1 MKNSKNFNIFIL
13 WSVVIFMILIM
24 IFPGSIVLGEETKS
38 VQNDGAVEITSTT
51 FESNTVAKDISNNL
65 RIDYKILN
73 KDKLKD
79 GDKIVISLPDIFKDI
94 EPKCPD
100 QHFKDFDVK
109 DGVVTLTFNENVEK
123 AVTGYMIIRFV
134 GNSNIRKGISYPVSI
149 DLNGKPSTI
158 YITGEEYSHPS
169 SGRQYPLMYKTAD
182 LPMAATDKEQGREY
196 YGEIVDR
203 NKPIKYFVEIN
214 LGDGSDPNT
223 RSYLRNAQFVD
234 NIPKGMALDVNSIK
248 IIKGNYFEKNNKDN
262 YDWLPKDV
270 TRDFLERNDGIIANT
285 KHLEINFGDI
295 RYERYTVIYETRI
308 TSTESGYLNDAKLYY
323 DDDKELPS
331 KHYSKLSKDAG
342 ALNVYKYVDKTKV
355 KNNPNDQKIKY
366 DIKFDSYGYFFKNTL
381 NIIDK
386 LDPRLSDI
394 KITSTD
400 QFITDFNENT
410 KELVIKN
417 SNGDIDAKKP
427 AYITI
432 EASMKNVSPGDE
444 VKNIAYINGNP
455 TNEVSTKKNPL
466 VEIIKVSK
474 DDAESNLLEG
484 AVFKLTTKGGKA
496 VKDVY
501 NQYIKTFTSSSEGP
515 IKFELPNGDYKLEE
529 IKAPKGYKLDKT
541 TIGFTV
547 NDESKIVKLIVK
559 DEPLPTSCNLVINKI
574 NEKGV
579 PILGARFKF
588 FKEESPKKPIK
599 FAYNKNSK
607 VYELDQMGDGKLT
620 PSKND
625 ASFKINNLPYGKYI
639 LKEVQAPKGYKLSE
653 DIYITLDYKK
663 SFYKIGK
670 EGEEIILN
678 KNTETNTYDISVK
691 NIPRIILPETGG
703 SGTFKFSFIGI
714 TLLAGVLSLLV
725 TTEFILRE
733 RKN

>member
-1 MKNSKNFNIFIL
+1 MKNSKNFNIFTL
-13 WSVVIFMILIM
+13 WSVVISMIVIM
-24 IFPGSIVLGEETKS
+24 IFPGSIVLGEESKS

-51 FESNTVAKDISNNL
+51 FESNTVAKGISNNL

-134 GNSNIRKGISYPVSI
+134 GNSNIRKGVSYPVSI
-149 DLNGKPSTI
+149 DLNGKPSTV
-158 YITGEEYSHPS
+158 YITGEEYSNSS
-169 SGRQYPLMYKTAD
+169 SGGQYPLMYKTAD
-182 LPMAATDKEQGREY
+182 LPTAATDKEQGREY

-214 LGDGSDPNT
+214 LGDGVNPNT
-223 RSYLRNAQFVD
+223 RSYLSNADFFD
-234 NIPKGMALDVNSIK
+234 NIPKGMALDVNSIC
-248 IIKGNYFEKNNKDN
+248 IKRMGY
-262 YDWLPKDV
+262 YDERSSDV
-270 TRDFLERNDGIIANT
+270 TKDFWESNRIKADT

-323 DDDKELPS
+323 DDKELPS

-355 KNNPNDQKIKY
+355 KNNLNDQKIKY
-366 DIKFDSYGYFFKNTL
+366 DIKFDSYGYFFKDTL

-394 KITSTD
+394 KITATD
-400 QFITDFNENT
+400 QFITDFDENT

-432 EASMKNVSPGDE
+432 EASMKNVGPGE
-444 VKNIAYINGNP
+444 VVKNIAYVNGNP
-455 TNEVSTKKNPL
+455 TNEVSTRKNPI

-474 DDAESNLLEG
+474 DDVESNLLEG
-484 AVFKLTTKGGKA
+484 AIFKLTTKDGKT

-501 NQYIKTFTSSSEGP
+501 NKGVKTFTTSSEGS
-515 IKFELPNGDYKLEE
+515 IRFELPNGDYKLEE
-529 IKAPKGYKLDKT
+529 IKAPNGYKLDQT
-541 TIGFTV
+541 PIEFTV
-547 NDESKIVKLIVK
+547 NDESKIVKVVAK
-559 DEPLPTSCNLVINKI
+559 DDPLPTTCNLVINKI
-574 NEKGV
+574 NEKEI
-579 PILGARFKF
+579 PILGAKFKLF
-588 FKEESPKKPIK
+588 EESNPKKVLK
-599 FAYNKNSK
+599 FSSQKNN
-607 VYELDQMGDGKLT
+607 YELNQNGVGKLT
-620 PSKND
+620 PSGKN
-625 ASFKINNLPYGKYI
+625 ASFKINNLPYGNYI
-639 LKEVQAPKGYKLSE
+639 LKEVQAPKGYKLSD
-653 DIYITLDYKK
+653 DIYITLGFEE
-663 SFYKIGK
+663 SFYRVGK
-670 EGEEIILN
+670 QGEKIILN
-678 KNTETNTYDISVK
+678 KNTETNTYNISVE
-691 NIPRIILPETGG
+691 NVPRIILPETGG
-703 SGTFKFSFIGI
+703 SGASKFSFIGI
-714 TLLAGVLSLLV
+714 ILLAGVLSIV
-725 TTEFILRE
+725 STTKFVLKERE
-733 RKN
+733 N

>member
-1 MKNSKNFNIFIL
+1 MKNSKNFNIFTL
-13 WSVVIFMILIM
+13 WSVVISMIVIM
-24 IFPGSIVLGEETKS
+24 IFPGSIVLGKESKS

-134 GNSNIRKGISYPVSI
+134 GNSNIRKGVSYPVSI
-149 DLNGKPSTI
+149 DLNGKPSTV

-169 SGRQYPLMYKTAD
+169 SGGQYPLMYKTAD
-182 LPMAATDKEQGREY
+182 LPTAATDKEQGREY

-214 LGDGSDPNT
+214 LGDGVNPNT
-223 RSYLRNAQFVD
+223 RSYLSNADFFD
-234 NIPKGMALDVNSIK
+234 NIPKGMALDVNSIC
-248 IIKGNYFEKNNKDN
+248 IKRMGY
-262 YDWLPKDV
+262 YDERSSDV
-270 TRDFLERNDGIIANT
+270 TKDFWESNRIKADT

-331 KHYSKLSKDAG
+331 KHYSKLSKDSG

-366 DIKFDSYGYFFKNTL
+366 DIKFDSYGYFFKDTL

-394 KITSTD
+394 KITATD

-432 EASMKNVSPGDE
+432 EASMKNVGPGE
-444 VKNIAYINGNP
+444 VVKNIAYVNGNP
-455 TNEVSTKKNPL
+455 TNEVSTRKNPI
-466 VEIIKVSK
+466 VEFILSAEY
-474 DDAESNLLEG
+474 DDPSLLEG
-484 AVFKLTTKGGKA
+484 AVFKLTTKEGET
-496 VKDVY
+496 VRDIY
-501 NQYIKTFTSSSEGP
+501 NEEIKTFTFKNGDP
-515 IKFELPNGDYKLEE
+515 LRFELPDGVYNLEQ
-529 IKAPKGYKLDKT
+529 IKAPEGYELNKTPIQFIVNEDSKVVKVPWEGNPIKT
-541 TIGFTV
+541 TV
-547 NDESKIVKLIVK
+547 NLAIH
-559 DEPLPTSCNLVINKI
+559 KI

-579 PILGARFKF
+579 PILGANFKL

-599 FAYNKNSK
+599 FAYNKNLK
-607 VYELDQMGDGKLT
+607 VYELDPMGGGKLI
-620 PSKND
+620 PSKD
-625 ASFKINNLPYGKYI
+625 GASFKINNLPYGKYI
-639 LKEVQAPKGYKLSE
+639 LKEVKAPKGYKLSD
-653 DIYITLDYKK
+653 DIYITLGFEE
-663 SFYKIGK
+663 SFYRVGK
-670 EGEEIILN
+670 QGEKIILN
-678 KNTETNTYDISVK
+678 KNTETNTYDISVE
-691 NIPRIILPETGG
+691 NVPRIILPETGG
-703 SGTFKFSFIGI
+703 SGTSKFSFIGI
-714 TLLAGVLSLLV
+714 TLLAAVLSLV
-725 TTEFILRE
+725 STTEFVLKERE
-733 RKN
+733 N

>member
-1 MKNSKNFNIFIL
+1 MKNSKNFNIFTL
-13 WSVVIFMILIM
+13 WSVVISMIVIM

-134 GNSNIRKGISYPVSI
+134 GNSNIRKGVSYPVSI
-149 DLNGKPSTI
+149 DLNGKPSTV

-169 SGRQYPLMYKTAD
+169 SGGQYPLMYKTAD
-182 LPMAATDKEQGREY
+182 LPTAATDKEQGREY

-214 LGDGSDPNT
+214 LGDGVNPNT
-223 RSYLRNAQFVD
+223 RSYLSNADFFD
-234 NIPKGMALDVNSIK
+234 NIPKGMALDVNSIC
-248 IIKGNYFEKNNKDN
+248 IKRMGYYDERSSDFTKDFWESN
-262 YDWLPKDV
+262 RIKAD
-270 TRDFLERNDGIIANT
+270 T

-366 DIKFDSYGYFFKNTL
+366 DIKFDSYGYFFKDTL

-394 KITSTD
+394 KITATD
-400 QFITDFNENT
+400 QFITDFDENT

-432 EASMKNVSPGDE
+432 EASMKNVGPGE
-444 VKNIAYINGNP
+444 IVKNIAYVNGNP
-455 TNEVSTKKNPL
+455 TNEVSTRKNPIVKFVL
-466 VEIIKVSK
+466 SAEY
-474 DDAESNLLEG
+474 DDPSLIEG
-484 AVFKLTTKGGKA
+484 AVFKLTTKEGET
-496 VKDVY
+496 VRDIY
-501 NQYIKTFTSSSEGP
+501 NEEIKTFTFKDGDTLS
-515 IKFELPNGDYKLEE
+515 FELPDGVYNLEQ
-529 IKAPKGYKLDKT
+529 IKAPEGYELNKTPIQFIVNEDSKVVKVPWEGNPIKT
-541 TIGFTV
+541 TV
-547 NDESKIVKLIVK
+547 NLEIH
-559 DEPLPTSCNLVINKI
+559 KI
-574 NEKGV
+574 NEKGL
-579 PILGARFKF
+579 PILGANFKL

-599 FAYNKNSK
+599 FAYNKNFK
-607 VYELDQMGDGKLT
+607 VYELDSMGGGKLI
-620 PSKND
+620 PSKD
-625 ASFKINNLPYGKYI
+625 GASFKINNLPYGKYI
-639 LKEVQAPKGYKLSE
+639 LKEVKAPKGYKLSD
-653 DIYITLDYKK
+653 DIYITLDSEE
-663 SFYKIGK
+663 SFYRVGK
-670 EGEEIILN
+670 QGKKIILN
-678 KNTETNTYDISVK
+678 KNTETNTYDISVE
-691 NIPRIILPETGG
+691 NVPRIILPETGG
-703 SGTFKFSFIGI
+703 SGTSKFSFIGI
-714 TLLAGVLSLLV
+714 TLLAGVLSLV
-725 TTEFILRE
+725 STTEFVLKERE
-733 RKN
+733 N

>member
-1 MKNSKNFNIFIL
+1 MKNSKNFNIFTL
-13 WSVVIFMILIM
+13 WSVVISMIVIM
-24 IFPGSIVLGEETKS
+24 IFPGSIVLGEELKS

-134 GNSNIRKGISYPVSI
+134 GNSNIRKGVSYPVSI
-149 DLNGKPSTI
+149 DLNGKPSTV

-169 SGRQYPLMYKTAD
+169 SGGQYPLMYKTTD
-182 LPMAATDKEQGREY
+182 LPTAATDKEQGREY

-214 LGDGSDPNT
+214 LGDGVNPNT
-223 RSYLRNAQFVD
+223 RSYLSNADFFD
-234 NIPKGMALDVNSIK
+234 NIPKGMALDVNSIS
-248 IIKGNYFEKNNKDN
+248 IKRMGY
-262 YDWLPKDV
+262 YDERSSDV
-270 TRDFLERNDGIIANT
+270 TKDFWESNRIKADT

-355 KNNPNDQKIKY
+355 KNNPSDQKIKY
-366 DIKFDSYGYFFKNTL
+366 DIKFDSYGYFFKDTL

-394 KITSTD
+394 KITATD
-400 QFITDFNENT
+400 QFITDFDENT

-432 EASMKNVSPGDE
+432 EASMKNVGPGE
-444 VKNIAYINGNP
+444 VVKNIAYVNGNP
-455 TNEVSTKKNPL
+455 TNEVSTRKNPI
-466 VEIIKVSK
+466 VEFILSAEY
-474 DDAESNLLEG
+474 DDPSLLEG
-484 AVFKLTTKGGKA
+484 AVFKLTTKEGET
-496 VKDVY
+496 VRDIY
-501 NQYIKTFTSSSEGP
+501 NEEIKTFTFKNGEP
-515 IKFELPNGDYKLEE
+515 LRFELPDGVYNLEQ
-529 IKAPKGYKLDKT
+529 IKAPDGYELNKTPIQFIVNEDSKVVKVPWEGNPIKT
-541 TIGFTV
+541 TV
-547 NDESKIVKLIVK
+547 NLAIH
-559 DEPLPTSCNLVINKI
+559 KI
-574 NEKGV
+574 NEKGL
-579 PILGARFKF
+579 PILGANFKL

-599 FAYNKNSK
+599 FAYNKNLK
-607 VYELDQMGDGKLT
+607 VYELDPMGGGKLI
-620 PSKND
+620 PSKD
-625 ASFKINNLPYGKYI
+625 GASFKINNLPYGKYI
-639 LKEVQAPKGYKLSE
+639 LKEVKAPKGYKLSD
-653 DIYITLDYKK
+653 DIYITLDFEE
-663 SFYKIGK
+663 SFYRVGK
-670 EGEEIILN
+670 EGKKIILN
-678 KNTETNTYDISVK
+678 KNTETNTYDISVE
-691 NIPRIILPETGG
+691 NVPRIILPETGG
-703 SGTFKFSFIGI
+703 SGTSKFSFIGI
-714 TLLAGVLSLLV
+714 TLLAAVLSLV
-725 TTEFILRE
+725 STTEFVLKERE
-733 RKN
+733 N

>member
-1 MKNSKNFNIFIL
+1 MKNSKNFNIFTL
-13 WSVVIFMILIM
+13 WSVVISMIVIM
-24 IFPGSIVLGEETKS
+24 IFPGSIVLGEESKS

-134 GNSNIRKGISYPVSI
+134 GNSNIRKGVSYPVSI
-149 DLNGKPSTI
+149 DLNGKPSTV

-169 SGRQYPLMYKTAD
+169 SGGQYPLMYKTAD
-182 LPMAATDKEQGREY
+182 LPTAATDKEQGREY

-214 LGDGSDPNT
+214 LGDGVNPNT
-223 RSYLRNAQFVD
+223 RSYLSNADFFD
-234 NIPKGMALDVNSIK
+234 NIPKGMALDVNSIC
-248 IIKGNYFEKNNKDN
+248 IKRMGY
-262 YDWLPKDV
+262 YDERSSDV
-270 TRDFLERNDGIIANT
+270 TKDFWESNRIKADT

-323 DDDKELPS
+323 DDKELPS

-355 KNNPNDQKIKY
+355 KNNLNDQKIKY
-366 DIKFDSYGYFFKNTL
+366 DIKFDSYGYFFKDTL

-394 KITSTD
+394 KITATD
-400 QFITDFNENT
+400 QFITDFDENT

-432 EASMKNVSPGDE
+432 EASMKNVGPGE
-444 VKNIAYINGNP
+444 VVKNIAYVNGNP
-455 TNEVSTKKNPL
+455 TNEVSTKKNPI
-466 VEIIKVSK
+466 VEFILSAEY
-474 DDAESNLLEG
+474 DDPSLLEG
-484 AVFKLTTKGGKA
+484 AVFKLTTKEGET
-496 VKDVY
+496 VRDIY
-501 NQYIKTFTSSSEGP
+501 NEEIKTFTFKNGEP
-515 IKFELPNGDYKLEE
+515 LRFELPDGVYNLEQ
-529 IKAPKGYKLDKT
+529 IKAPDGYELNKTPIQFIVNEDSKVVKVPWEGNPIKT
-541 TIGFTV
+541 TV
-547 NDESKIVKLIVK
+547 NLAIH
-559 DEPLPTSCNLVINKI
+559 KI
-574 NEKGV
+574 NEKGL
-579 PILGARFKF
+579 PILGANFKL

-599 FAYNKNSK
+599 FAYNKNLK
-607 VYELDQMGDGKLT
+607 VYELDPMGGGKLI
-620 PSKND
+620 PSRD
-625 ASFKINNLPYGKYI
+625 GASFKINNLPYGKYI
-639 LKEVQAPKGYKLSE
+639 LKEVKAPKGYKLSD
-653 DIYITLDYKK
+653 DIYITLDSEE
-663 SFYKIGK
+663 SFYRVGK
-670 EGEEIILN
+670 QGKKIILN
-678 KNTETNTYDISVK
+678 KNTETNTYDISVE
-691 NIPRIILPETGG
+691 NVPRIILPETGG
-703 SGTFKFSFIGI
+703 SGTSKFSFIGI
-714 TLLAGVLSLLV
+714 TLLAGVLSLV
-725 TTEFILRE
+725 STTEFVLKERE
-733 RKN
+733 N

>member
-1 MKNSKNFNIFIL
+1 MKNGKNFNIFTL
-13 WSVVIFMILIM
+13 WSVVISMIVIM
-24 IFPGSIVLGEETKS
+24 IFPGSIVLGKESKS

-134 GNSNIRKGISYPVSI
+134 GNSNIRKGVSYPVSI
-149 DLNGKPSTI
+149 DLNGKPSTV

-169 SGRQYPLMYKTAD
+169 SGGQYPLMYKTAD
-182 LPMAATDKEQGREY
+182 LPTTATDKEQGREY

-214 LGDGSDPNT
+214 LGDGVNPNT
-223 RSYLRNAQFVD
+223 RSYLSNADFFD
-234 NIPKGMALDVNSIK
+234 NIPKGMALDVNSIC
-248 IIKGNYFEKNNKDN
+248 IKRMGYHDEISS
-262 YDWLPKDV
+262 DV
-270 TRDFLERNDGIIANT
+270 TKDFWESNRIKADT

-323 DDDKELPS
+323 DDDKELLS

-366 DIKFDSYGYFFKNTL
+366 DIKFDSYGYFFKDTL

-394 KITSTD
+394 KITATD
-400 QFITDFNENT
+400 QFITDFDENT

-417 SNGDIDAKKP
+417 SNGDIAAKKP

-432 EASMKNVSPGDE
+432 EASMKNVGPGE
-444 VKNIAYINGNP
+444 VVKNIAYVNGNP
-455 TNEVSTKKNPL
+455 TNEVSTKKNPI
-466 VEIIKVSK
+466 VEFILSAEY
-474 DDAESNLLEG
+474 DDPSLLEG
-484 AVFKLTTKGGKA
+484 AVFKLTTKEGET
-496 VKDVY
+496 VRDIY
-501 NQYIKTFTSSSEGP
+501 NEEIKTFTFKDGEP
-515 IKFELPNGDYKLEE
+515 LRFELPDGVYNLEQ
-529 IKAPKGYKLDKT
+529 IKAPDGYELNKTPIQFIVNEDSKVVKVPLEGNPIKT
-541 TIGFTV
+541 TV
-547 NDESKIVKLIVK
+547 NLAIH
-559 DEPLPTSCNLVINKI
+559 KI
-574 NEKGV
+574 NEKGL
-579 PILGARFKF
+579 PILGANFKL

-599 FAYNKNSK
+599 FAYNKNLK
-607 VYELDQMGDGKLT
+607 VYELDPMGGGKLI
-620 PSKND
+620 PSKD
-625 ASFKINNLPYGKYI
+625 GASFKINNLPYGKYI
-639 LKEVQAPKGYKLSE
+639 LKEVKAPKGYKLSD
-653 DIYITLDYKK
+653 DIYITLGFEE
-663 SFYKIGK
+663 SFYRVGK
-670 EGEEIILN
+670 RGKKIILN
-678 KNTETNTYDISVK
+678 KNTETNTYDISVE
-691 NIPRIILPETGG
+691 NVPRIILPETGG
-703 SGTFKFSFIGI
+703 SGTSKFSFIGI
-714 TLLAGVLSLLV
+714 TLLACVLSLV
-725 TTEFILRE
+725 STTEFVLKERE
-733 RKN
+733 N

>member
-1 MKNSKNFNIFIL
+1 MKNSKNFNIFTL
-13 WSVVIFMILIM
+13 WSVVISMILIM
-24 IFPGSIVLGEETKS
+24 ISPGSIVLGEEAKS

-134 GNSNIRKGISYPVSI
+134 GNSNIRKGVSYPVSI
-149 DLNGKPSTI
+149 DLNGKPSTV

-169 SGRQYPLMYKTAD
+169 SGGQYPLMYKTAD
-182 LPMAATDKEQGREY
+182 LPTAATDKEQGREY

-214 LGDGSDPNT
+214 LGDGVNPNT
-223 RSYLRNAQFVD
+223 RSYLSNADFFD
-234 NIPKGMALDVNSIK
+234 NIPKGMALDVNSIC
-248 IIKGNYFEKNNKDN
+248 IKRMGY
-262 YDWLPKDV
+262 YDERSSDV
-270 TRDFLERNDGIIANT
+270 TKDFWESNRIKADT

-366 DIKFDSYGYFFKNTL
+366 DIKFDSYGYFFKDTL

-394 KITSTD
+394 KITATD

-432 EASMKNVSPGDE
+432 EASMKNVGPGE
-444 VKNIAYINGNP
+444 VVKNIAYVNGNP
-455 TNEVSTKKNPL
+455 TNEVSTRKNPI
-466 VEIIKVSK
+466 VEFILSAEY
-474 DDAESNLLEG
+474 DDPSLLEG
-484 AVFKLTTKGGKA
+484 AVFKLTTKEGET
-496 VKDVY
+496 VRDIY
-501 NQYIKTFTSSSEGP
+501 NEEIKTFTFKNGDP
-515 IKFELPNGDYKLEE
+515 LRFELPDGVYNLEQ
-529 IKAPKGYKLDKT
+529 IKAPEGYELNKTPIQFIVNEDSKVVKVPWEGNPIKT
-541 TIGFTV
+541 TV
-547 NDESKIVKLIVK
+547 NLAIH
-559 DEPLPTSCNLVINKI
+559 KI

-579 PILGARFKF
+579 PILGANFKL

-599 FAYNKNSK
+599 FAYNKNLK
-607 VYELDQMGDGKLT
+607 VYELDPMGGGKLI
-620 PSKND
+620 PSKD
-625 ASFKINNLPYGKYI
+625 GASFKINNLPYGKYI
-639 LKEVQAPKGYKLSE
+639 LKEVKAPKGYKLSD
-653 DIYITLDYKK
+653 DIYITLDFEE
-663 SFYKIGK
+663 SFYRVGK
-670 EGEEIILN
+670 EGKKIILN
-678 KNTETNTYDISVK
+678 KNTETNTYDILVE
-691 NIPRIILPETGG
+691 NVPRIILPETGG
-703 SGTFKFSFIGI
+703 SGTSKFSFIGI
-714 TLLAGVLSLLV
+714 TLLAGVLSLV
-725 TTEFILRE
+725 STTEFVLKERE
-733 RKN
+733 N

>member
-1 MKNSKNFNIFIL
+1 MKNSKNFNIFTL
-13 WSVVIFMILIM
+13 WSVVISMILIM
-24 IFPGSIVLGEETKS
+24 ISPGIIVLGEETKS

-134 GNSNIRKGISYPVSI
+134 GNSNIRKGVSYPVSI
-149 DLNGKPSTI
+149 DLNGKPSTV
-158 YITGEEYSHPS
+158 YITGEEYSNSS
-169 SGRQYPLMYKTAD
+169 SGGQYPLMYKTAD
-182 LPMAATDKEQGREY
+182 LPTAATDKEQGREY

-214 LGDGSDPNT
+214 LGDGVNPNT
-223 RSYLRNAQFVD
+223 RSYLSNADFFD
-234 NIPKGMALDVNSIK
+234 NIPKGMALDVNSIC
-248 IIKGNYFEKNNKDN
+248 IKRMGYHDERSSDITKDFWESN
-262 YDWLPKDV
+262 RIKAD
-270 TRDFLERNDGIIANT
+270 T

-355 KNNPNDQKIKY
+355 TNNPNDQKIKY
-366 DIKFDSYGYFFKNTL
+366 DIKFDSYGYFFKDTL

-394 KITSTD
+394 KITATD
-400 QFITDFNENT
+400 QFITDFYENT

-432 EASMKNVSPGDE
+432 EASMKNVGPGE
-444 VKNIAYINGNP
+444 VVKNIAYVNGNP
-455 TNEVSTKKNPL
+455 TNEVSTRKNPIVKFVL
-466 VEIIKVSK
+466 SAEY
-474 DDAESNLLEG
+474 DDPSLIEG
-484 AVFKLTTKGGKA
+484 AVFKLTTKEGET
-496 VKDVY
+496 VRDIY
-501 NQYIKTFTSSSEGP
+501 NEEIKTFTFKNGEPVS
-515 IKFELPNGDYKLEE
+515 FELPDGVYNLEQ
-529 IKAPKGYKLDKT
+529 IKAPEGYELNKTPIQFIVNEGSKVVKVPWEGNPIKT
-541 TIGFTV
+541 TV
-547 NDESKIVKLIVK
+547 NLAIH
-559 DEPLPTSCNLVINKI
+559 KI
-574 NEKGV
+574 NEKGL
-579 PILGARFKF
+579 PILGANFKL

-599 FAYNKNSK
+599 FAYNKNFK
-607 VYELDQMGDGKLT
+607 VYELDPMGGGKLI
-620 PSKND
+620 PSKD
-625 ASFKINNLPYGKYI
+625 GASFKINNLPYGKYI
-639 LKEVQAPKGYKLSE
+639 LKEVKAPKGYKLSD
-653 DIYITLDYKK
+653 DIYITLDFEE
-663 SFYKIGK
+663 SFYRVGK
-670 EGEEIILN
+670 QGEKIILN
-678 KNTETNTYDISVK
+678 KNTETNTYDISVE
-691 NIPRIILPETGG
+691 NVPRIILPETGG
-703 SGTFKFSFIGI
+703 SGTSKFSFIGI
-714 TLLAGVLSLLV
+714 TLLAAVLSLV
-725 TTEFILRE
+725 STTEFVLKERE
-733 RKN
+733 N

>member
-1 MKNSKNFNIFIL
+1 MKNSKNFNIFTL
-13 WSVVIFMILIM
+13 WSVVISMILIM
-24 IFPGSIVLGEETKS
+24 ISPGSIVLGEEAKS

-134 GNSNIRKGISYPVSI
+134 GNSNIRKGVSYPVSI
-149 DLNGKPSTI
+149 DLNGKPSTV

-169 SGRQYPLMYKTAD
+169 SGGQYPLMYKTAD
-182 LPMAATDKEQGREY
+182 LPTAATDKEQGREY

-214 LGDGSDPNT
+214 LGDGVNPNT
-223 RSYLRNAQFVD
+223 RSYLSNADFFD
-234 NIPKGMALDVNSIK
+234 NIPKGMALDVNSIC
-248 IIKGNYFEKNNKDN
+248 IKRMGY
-262 YDWLPKDV
+262 YDERSSDV
-270 TRDFLERNDGIIANT
+270 TKDFWESNRIKADT

-366 DIKFDSYGYFFKNTL
+366 DIKFDSYGYFFKDTL

-386 LDPRLSDI
+386 LDPRLSNI
-394 KITSTD
+394 KITATD
-400 QFITDFNENT
+400 QFITDFDENT

-432 EASMKNVSPGDE
+432 EASMKNVGPGE
-444 VKNIAYINGNP
+444 VVKNIAYVNGNP
-455 TNEVSTKKNPL
+455 TNEVSTKKNPI
-466 VEIIKVSK
+466 VEFILSAEY
-474 DDAESNLLEG
+474 DDPSLLEG
-484 AVFKLTTKGGKA
+484 AVFKLTTKEGET
-496 VKDVY
+496 VRDIY
-501 NQYIKTFTSSSEGP
+501 NEEIKTFTFKNGEP
-515 IKFELPNGDYKLEE
+515 LRFELPDGVYNLEQ
-529 IKAPKGYKLDKT
+529 IKAPDGYELNKTPIQFIVNEDSKVVKVPWEGNPIKT
-541 TIGFTV
+541 TV
-547 NDESKIVKLIVK
+547 NLAIH
-559 DEPLPTSCNLVINKI
+559 KI

-579 PILGARFKF
+579 PILGANFKL
-588 FKEESPKKPIK
+588 FKEENPKKPIK
-599 FAYNKNSK
+599 FAYNKNLK
-607 VYELDQMGDGKLT
+607 VYELDPMGGGKLI
-620 PSKND
+620 PSKD
-625 ASFKINNLPYGKYI
+625 GASFKINNLPYGKYI
-639 LKEVQAPKGYKLSE
+639 LKEVKAPKGYKLSD
-653 DIYITLDYKK
+653 DIYITLDFEE
-663 SFYKIGK
+663 SFYRVGK
-670 EGEEIILN
+670 QGEKIILN
-678 KNTETNTYDISVK
+678 KNTETNTYDISVE
-691 NIPRIILPETGG
+691 NFPRIILPETGG
-703 SGTFKFSFIGI
+703 SGTSKFSFIGI
-714 TLLAGVLSLLV
+714 TLLAGVLSLV
-725 TTEFILRE
+725 STTEFVLKERE
-733 RKN
+733 N

>member
-1 MKNSKNFNIFIL
+1 MKNSKNFNIFTL
-13 WSVVIFMILIM
+13 WSVVISMIVIM
-24 IFPGSIVLGEETKS
+24 IFPGSIVLGEESKS

-94 EPKCPD
+94 EPKCHD

-134 GNSNIRKGISYPVSI
+134 GNSNIRKGVSYPVSI
-149 DLNGKPSTI
+149 DLNGKPSTV
-158 YITGEEYSHPS
+158 YITGEEYSNSS
-169 SGRQYPLMYKTAD
+169 SGGQYPLMYKTAD
-182 LPMAATDKEQGREY
+182 LPTAATDKEQGREY

-214 LGDGSDPNT
+214 LGDGVNPNT
-223 RSYLRNAQFVD
+223 RSYLSNADFFD
-234 NIPKGMALDVNSIK
+234 NIPKGMALDVNSIC
-248 IIKGNYFEKNNKDN
+248 IKRMGYHDERSSDITKDFWESN
-262 YDWLPKDV
+262 RIKAD
-270 TRDFLERNDGIIANT
+270 T

-355 KNNPNDQKIKY
+355 TNNPNDQKIKY
-366 DIKFDSYGYFFKNTL
+366 DIKFDSYGYFFKDTL

-394 KITSTD
+394 KITATD
-400 QFITDFNENT
+400 QFITDFYENT

-432 EASMKNVSPGDE
+432 EASMKNVGPGE
-444 VKNIAYINGNP
+444 VVKNIAYVNGNP
-455 TNEVSTKKNPL
+455 TNEVSTRKNPI
-466 VEIIKVSK
+466 VEFILS
-474 DDAESNLLEG
+474 AEYYDPSLLEG
-484 AVFKLTTKGGKA
+484 AVFKLTTKEGET
-496 VKDVY
+496 VRDIY
-501 NQYIKTFTSSSEGP
+501 NEEIKTFTFKNGEP
-515 IKFELPNGDYKLEE
+515 LRFELPDGVYNLEQ
-529 IKAPKGYKLDKT
+529 IKAPEGYELNKTPIQFIVNEDSKVVKVPWEGNPIKT
-541 TIGFTV
+541 TV
-547 NDESKIVKLIVK
+547 NLAIH
-559 DEPLPTSCNLVINKI
+559 KI
-574 NEKGV
+574 NEKGL
-579 PILGARFKF
+579 PILGANFKL

-599 FAYNKNSK
+599 FAYNKNFK
-607 VYELDQMGDGKLT
+607 VYELDPMGGGKLI
-620 PSKND
+620 PSKD
-625 ASFKINNLPYGKYI
+625 GASFKINNLPYGKYI
-639 LKEVQAPKGYKLSE
+639 LKEVKAPKGYKLSD
-653 DIYITLDYKK
+653 DIYITLDFEE
-663 SFYKIGK
+663 SFYRVGK
-670 EGEEIILN
+670 QGEKIILN
-678 KNTETNTYDISVK
+678 KNTETNTYDISVE
-691 NIPRIILPETGG
+691 NVPRIILPETGG
-703 SGTFKFSFIGI
+703 SGTSKFSFIGI
-714 TLLAGVLSLLV
+714 TLLAAVLSLV
-725 TTEFILRE
+725 STTEFVLKERE
-733 RKN
+733 N

>member
-1 MKNSKNFNIFIL
+1 MKNSKNFNIFTL
-13 WSVVIFMILIM
+13 WSVVISMILIM
-24 IFPGSIVLGEETKS
+24 ISPGSIVLGEETKS

-134 GNSNIRKGISYPVSI
+134 GNSNIRKGVSYPVSI
-149 DLNGKPSTI
+149 DLNGKPSTV

-169 SGRQYPLMYKTAD
+169 SGGQYPLMYKTAD
-182 LPMAATDKEQGREY
+182 LPTAATDKEQGREY

-214 LGDGSDPNT
+214 LGDGVNPNT
-223 RSYLRNAQFVD
+223 RSYLSNADFFD
-234 NIPKGMALDVNSIK
+234 NIPKGMALDVNSIC
-248 IIKGNYFEKNNKDN
+248 IKRMGY
-262 YDWLPKDV
+262 YDERSSDV
-270 TRDFLERNDGIIANT
+270 TKDFWESNRIKADT

-366 DIKFDSYGYFFKNTL
+366 DIKFDSYGYFFKDTL

-394 KITSTD
+394 KITATD
-400 QFITDFNENT
+400 QFITDFDENT

-432 EASMKNVSPGDE
+432 EASMKNVGPGE
-444 VKNIAYINGNP
+444 VVKNIAYVNGNP
-455 TNEVSTKKNPL
+455 TNEVSTRKNPI
-466 VEIIKVSK
+466 VEFILSAEY
-474 DDAESNLLEG
+474 DDPSLLEG
-484 AVFKLTTKGGKA
+484 AVFKLTTKEGET
-496 VKDVY
+496 VRDIY
-501 NQYIKTFTSSSEGP
+501 NEEIKTFTFKNGDP
-515 IKFELPNGDYKLEE
+515 LRFELPDGVYNLEQ
-529 IKAPKGYKLDKT
+529 IKAPEGYELNKTPIQFIVNEDSKVVKVPWEGNPIKT
-541 TIGFTV
+541 TV
-547 NDESKIVKLIVK
+547 NLAIH
-559 DEPLPTSCNLVINKI
+559 KI
-574 NEKGV
+574 NEKGL
-579 PILGARFKF
+579 PILGSNFKL
-588 FKEESPKKPIK
+588 FKEENPKKPIK
-599 FAYNKNSK
+599 FAYNKNLK
-607 VYELDQMGDGKLT
+607 VYELDPMGGGKLI
-620 PSKND
+620 PSKD
-625 ASFKINNLPYGKYI
+625 GASFKINNLPYGKYI
-639 LKEVQAPKGYKLSE
+639 LKEVKAPKGYKLSD
-653 DIYITLDYKK
+653 DIYITLGFEE
-663 SFYKIGK
+663 SFYRVGK
-670 EGEEIILN
+670 QGEKIILN
-678 KNTETNTYDISVK
+678 
-691 NIPRIILPETGG
+691 G
-703 SGTFKFSFIGI
+703 F
-714 TLLAGVLSLLV
+714 VL
-725 TTEFILRE
+725 I
-733 RKN
+733 NC

>member
-1 MKNSKNFNIFIL
+1 MKNSKNFNIFTL
-13 WSVVIFMILIM
+13 WSVVISMIVIM

-134 GNSNIRKGISYPVSI
+134 GNSNIRKGVSYPVSI
-149 DLNGKPSTI
+149 DLNGKPSTV

-169 SGRQYPLMYKTAD
+169 SGGQYPLMYKTAD
-182 LPMAATDKEQGREY
+182 LPTAATDKEQGREY

-214 LGDGSDPNT
+214 LGDGVNPNT
-223 RSYLRNAQFVD
+223 RSYLSNADFFD
-234 NIPKGMALDVNSIK
+234 NIPKGMALDVNSIC
-248 IIKGNYFEKNNKDN
+248 IKRMGY
-262 YDWLPKDV
+262 YDERSSDV
-270 TRDFLERNDGIIANT
+270 TKDFWESNRIKADT

-366 DIKFDSYGYFFKNTL
+366 DIKFDSYGYFFKDTL

-394 KITSTD
+394 KITATD
-400 QFITDFNENT
+400 QFITDFDENT

-432 EASMKNVSPGDE
+432 EASMKNVGPGE
-444 VKNIAYINGNP
+444 VVKNIAYVNGNP
-455 TNEVSTKKNPL
+455 TNEVSTRKNPI
-466 VEIIKVSK
+466 VEFILSAEY
-474 DDAESNLLEG
+474 DDPSLLEG
-484 AVFKLTTKGGKA
+484 AVFKLTTKEGET
-496 VKDVY
+496 VRDIY
-501 NQYIKTFTSSSEGP
+501 NEEIKTFTFKNGDP
-515 IKFELPNGDYKLEE
+515 LRFELPDGVYNLEQ
-529 IKAPKGYKLDKT
+529 IKAPEGYELNKTPIQFIVNEDSKVVKVPWEGNPIKT
-541 TIGFTV
+541 TV
-547 NDESKIVKLIVK
+547 NLAIH
-559 DEPLPTSCNLVINKI
+559 KI

-579 PILGARFKF
+579 PILGANFKL

-599 FAYNKNSK
+599 FAYNKNFK
-607 VYELDQMGDGKLT
+607 VYELDPMGGGKLI
-620 PSKND
+620 PSKD
-625 ASFKINNLPYGKYI
+625 GASFKINNLPYGKYI
-639 LKEVQAPKGYKLSE
+639 LKEVKAPKGYKLSD
-653 DIYITLDYKK
+653 DIYITLDFEE
-663 SFYKIGK
+663 SFYRVGK
-670 EGEEIILN
+670 EGEKIILN
-678 KNTETNTYDISVK
+678 KNTETNTYDISVE
-691 NIPRIILPETGG
+691 NVPRIILPETGG
-703 SGTFKFSFIGI
+703 SGTSKFSFIGI
-714 TLLAGVLSLLV
+714 TLLAGVLSLV
-725 TTEFILRE
+725 STTEFVLKERE
-733 RKN
+733 N

>member
-1 MKNSKNFNIFIL
+1 MKNSKNFNIFTL
-13 WSVVIFMILIM
+13 WSVVISMIVIM
-24 IFPGSIVLGEETKS
+24 IFPGSIVLGEESKS

-134 GNSNIRKGISYPVSI
+134 GNSNIRKGVSYPVSI
-149 DLNGKPSTI
+149 DLNGKPSTV

-169 SGRQYPLMYKTAD
+169 SGGQYPLMYKTAD
-182 LPMAATDKEQGREY
+182 LPTAATDKEQGREY

-214 LGDGSDPNT
+214 LGDGVNPNT
-223 RSYLRNAQFVD
+223 RSYLSNADFFD
-234 NIPKGMALDVNSIK
+234 NIPKGMALDINSIS
-248 IIKGNYFEKNNKDN
+248 IKRMGYHDERSS
-262 YDWLPKDV
+262 DV
-270 TRDFLERNDGIIANT
+270 TKDFWESNRIKADT

-366 DIKFDSYGYFFKNTL
+366 DIKFDSYGYFFKDTL

-394 KITSTD
+394 KITATD
-400 QFITDFNENT
+400 QFITDFDENT

-432 EASMKNVSPGDE
+432 EASMKNVGPGE
-444 VKNIAYINGNP
+444 VVKNIAYVNGNP
-455 TNEVSTKKNPL
+455 TNEVSTKKNPI
-466 VEIIKVSK
+466 VEFILSAEY
-474 DDAESNLLEG
+474 DDPSLLEG
-484 AVFKLTTKGGKA
+484 AVFKLTTKEGET
-496 VKDVY
+496 VRDIY
-501 NQYIKTFTSSSEGP
+501 NEEIKTFTFKNGEP
-515 IKFELPNGDYKLEE
+515 LRFELPDGVYNLEQ
-529 IKAPKGYKLDKT
+529 IKAPDGYELNKTPIQFIVNEDSKVVKVPWEGNPIKT
-541 TIGFTV
+541 TV
-547 NDESKIVKLIVK
+547 NLAIH
-559 DEPLPTSCNLVINKI
+559 KI
-574 NEKGV
+574 NEKGLH
-579 PILGARFKF
+579 ILGANFKL

-599 FAYNKNSK
+599 FAYNKNFK
-607 VYELDQMGDGKLT
+607 VYELDPMGGGKLI
-620 PSKND
+620 PSKD
-625 ASFKINNLPYGKYI
+625 GASFKINNLPYGKYI
-639 LKEVQAPKGYKLSE
+639 LKEVKAPKGYKLSD
-653 DIYITLDYKK
+653 DIYITLGFEE
-663 SFYKIGK
+663 SFYRVGK
-670 EGEEIILN
+670 QGKKIILN
-678 KNTETNTYDISVK
+678 KNTETNTYDISVE
-691 NIPRIILPETGG
+691 NFPRIILPETGG
-703 SGTFKFSFIGI
+703 SGTSKFSFIGI
-714 TLLAGVLSLLV
+714 TLLAGVLSLV
-725 TTEFILRE
+725 STTEFVLKERE
-733 RKN
+733 N

>member
-1 MKNSKNFNIFIL
+1 MKNSKNFNIFTL
-13 WSVVIFMILIM
+13 WSVVISMIVIM
-24 IFPGSIVLGEETKS
+24 IFPGSIVLGEESKS

-94 EPKCPD
+94 EPKCHD

-134 GNSNIRKGISYPVSI
+134 GNSNIRKGVSYPVSI
-149 DLNGKPSTI
+149 DLNGKPSTV

-169 SGRQYPLMYKTAD
+169 SGGQYPLMYKTAD
-182 LPMAATDKEQGREY
+182 LPTAATDKEQGREY

-214 LGDGSDPNT
+214 LGDGVNPNT
-223 RSYLRNAQFVD
+223 RSYLSNADFFD
-234 NIPKGMALDVNSIK
+234 NIPKGMALDVNSIC
-248 IIKGNYFEKNNKDN
+248 IKRMGY
-262 YDWLPKDV
+262 YDERSSDV
-270 TRDFLERNDGIIANT
+270 TKGFWESNRIKADT

-295 RYERYTVIYETRI
+295 IYERYTVIYEARI

-366 DIKFDSYGYFFKNTL
+366 DIKFDSYGYFFKDTL

-394 KITSTD
+394 KITATD
-400 QFITDFNENT
+400 QFITDFDENT

-432 EASMKNVSPGDE
+432 EASMKNVGPGE
-444 VKNIAYINGNP
+444 VVKNIAYVNGNP
-455 TNEVSTKKNPL
+455 TNEVSTRKNPI
-466 VEIIKVSK
+466 VEFILSAEY
-474 DDAESNLLEG
+474 DDLSLLEG
-484 AVFKLTTKGGKA
+484 AVFKLTTKEGET
-496 VKDVY
+496 VRDIY
-501 NQYIKTFTSSSEGP
+501 NEEIKTFTFKNGEP
-515 IKFELPNGDYKLEE
+515 LRFELPDGVYNLEQ
-529 IKAPKGYKLDKT
+529 IKAPDGYELNKTPIQFIVNEYSKVVKVPWEGNPIKT
-541 TIGFTV
+541 TV
-547 NDESKIVKLIVK
+547 NLAIH
-559 DEPLPTSCNLVINKI
+559 KI
-574 NEKGV
+574 NEKGI
-579 PILGARFKF
+579 PILGANFKL

-599 FAYNKNSK
+599 FAYNKNLK
-607 VYELDQMGDGKLT
+607 VYELDPMGGGKLI
-620 PSKND
+620 PSKD
-625 ASFKINNLPYGKYI
+625 GASFKINNLPYGKYI
-639 LKEVQAPKGYKLSE
+639 LKEVKAPKGYKLSD
-653 DIYITLDYKK
+653 DIYITLDFEE
-663 SFYKIGK
+663 SFYRVGK
-670 EGEEIILN
+670 QGKKIILN
-678 KNTETNTYDISVK
+678 KNTETNTYDISVE
-691 NIPRIILPETGG
+691 NVPRIILPETGG
-703 SGTFKFSFIGI
+703 SGTSKFSFIGI
-714 TLLAGVLSLLV
+714 TLLAAVLSLV
-725 TTEFILRE
+725 STTEFVLKERE
-733 RKN
+733 N

>member
-1 MKNSKNFNIFIL
+1 MKNSKNFNIFTL
-13 WSVVIFMILIM
+13 WSVVISMIVIM

-134 GNSNIRKGISYPVSI
+134 GNSNIRKGVSYPVSI
-149 DLNGKPSTI
+149 DLNGKPSTV
-158 YITGEEYSHPS
+158 YITGEEYSNSS
-169 SGRQYPLMYKTAD
+169 SGGQYPLMYKTAD
-182 LPMAATDKEQGREY
+182 LPTAATDKEQGREY

-214 LGDGSDPNT
+214 LGDGVNPNT
-223 RSYLRNAQFVD
+223 RSYLSNADFFD
-234 NIPKGMALDVNSIK
+234 NIPKGMALDINSIC
-248 IIKGNYFEKNNKDN
+248 IKRMGY
-262 YDWLPKDV
+262 YDERSSDV
-270 TRDFLERNDGIIANT
+270 TKDFWESNRIKADT

-295 RYERYTVIYETRI
+295 RYERYTIIYETRI

-355 KNNPNDQKIKY
+355 KNNLNDQKIKY
-366 DIKFDSYGYFFKNTL
+366 DIKFDSYGYFFKDTL

-394 KITSTD
+394 KITATD
-400 QFITDFNENT
+400 QFITDFDENT

-417 SNGDIDAKKP
+417 SNGDIDAKKS

-432 EASMKNVSPGDE
+432 EASMKNVGPGE
-444 VKNIAYINGNP
+444 VVKNIAYVNGNP
-455 TNEVSTKKNPL
+455 TNEVSTRKNPI
-466 VEIIKVSK
+466 VEFILSAEY
-474 DDAESNLLEG
+474 DDPSLLEG
-484 AVFKLTTKGGKA
+484 AVFKLTTKEGET
-496 VKDVY
+496 VRDIY
-501 NQYIKTFTSSSEGP
+501 NEEIKTFTFKNGDP
-515 IKFELPNGDYKLEE
+515 LRFELPDGVYNLEQ
-529 IKAPKGYKLDKT
+529 IKAPDGYELNKTPIQFIVNEDSKVVKVPWEGNPIKT
-541 TIGFTV
+541 TV
-547 NDESKIVKLIVK
+547 NLAIH
-559 DEPLPTSCNLVINKI
+559 KI
-574 NEKGV
+574 NEKGL
-579 PILGARFKF
+579 PILGANFKL

-599 FAYNKNSK
+599 FAYNKNFK
-607 VYELDQMGDGKLT
+607 VYELDPMGGGKLI
-620 PSKND
+620 PSKD
-625 ASFKINNLPYGKYI
+625 GASFKINNLPYGKYI
-639 LKEVQAPKGYKLSE
+639 LKEVKAPKGYKLSD
-653 DIYITLDYKK
+653 DIYITLGFEE
-663 SFYKIGK
+663 SFYRVGK
-670 EGEEIILN
+670 QGEKIILN
-678 KNTETNTYDISVK
+678 KNTETNTYDISVE
-691 NIPRIILPETGG
+691 NVPRIILPETGG
-703 SGTFKFSFIGI
+703 SGTSKFSFIGI
-714 TLLAGVLSLLV
+714 TLLAGVLSLV
-725 TTEFILRE
+725 STTEFVLKERE
-733 RKN
+733 N

>member
-1 MKNSKNFNIFIL
+1 MKNSKKCCIFTT
-13 WSVVIFMILIM
+13 WSIIISMMLIM
-24 IFPGSIVLGEETKS
+24 MSPGIITLGEESKS
-38 VQNDGAVEITSTT
+38 IQNDGAVEITSAT

-73 KDKLKD
+73 KDKLKN
-79 GDKIVISLPDIFKDI
+79 GDKIIISLPDIFKDI
-94 EPKCPD
+94 EPKCPE

-134 GNSNIRKGISYPVSI
+134 GNSNIRKGVSYPVSI
-149 DLNGKPSTI
+149 DLNGKPSTV

-169 SGRQYPLMYKTAD
+169 SGGQYPLMYKTSD
-182 LPMAATDKEQGREY
+182 LPTAATDKEQGREY

-214 LGDGSDPNT
+214 LGDGSNPNT

-248 IIKGNYFEKNNKDN
+248 IIKGNYFDKNNKDN

-270 TRDFLERNDGIIANT
+270 TREFLERNDGIIANT

-295 RYERYTVIYETRI
+295 RYERYTIIYETRI

-323 DDDKELPS
+323 DDDKDLPA
-331 KHYSKLSKDAG
+331 KHYSKLSKEAG
-342 ALNVYKYVDKTKV
+342 ALNVYKYVDKTNV
-355 KNNPNDQKIKY
+355 KNDPNDQKIKY
-366 DIKFDSYGYFFKNTL
+366 DIKFDSYGYFFKDTL
-381 NIIDK
+381 DIIDK
-386 LDPRLSDI
+386 LDPRLSEI
-394 KITSTD
+394 KITATD
-400 QFITDFNENT
+400 QFIIDFDENT

-432 EASMKNVSPGDE
+432 EASMKDVSPGDE

-474 DDAESNLLEG
+474 DDAELNLLEG
-484 AVFKLTTKGGKA
+484 AVFKLTTKDGKA

-501 NQYIKTFTSSSEGP
+501 NQDIKTFTSSSKGP
-515 IKFELPNGDYKLEE
+515 IRFELHNGDYKLEE
-529 IKAPKGYKLDKT
+529 IEAPKGYKLDKT
-541 TIGFTV
+541 PIEFTI
-547 NDESKIVKLIVK
+547 NDESKIVKIVAK
-559 DEPLPTSCNLVINKI
+559 DEPLPTTCNLVINKV
-574 NEKGV
+574 NEKGDY
-579 PILGARFKF
+579 ILGAKF
-588 FKEESPKKPIK
+588 ELFEESNPKKHLN
-599 FAYNKNSK
+599 FTSQKNI
-607 VYELDQMGDGKLT
+607 YELDPDGSGALIPLEK
-620 PSKND
+620 K
-625 ASFKINNLPYGKYI
+625 AFFKINNLPYGNYI
-639 LKEVQAPKGYKLSE
+639 LKEVQAPKGYKLSD
-653 DIYITLDYKK
+653 DIYITLSSEE
-663 SFYKIGK
+663 SFYRVGK
-670 EGEEIILN
+670 EGEKIILN

-703 SGTFKFSFIGI
+703 SGTFKFSFIGV

>member
-1 MKNSKNFNIFIL
+1 MKNNKNFNIFTL
-13 WSVVIFMILIM
+13 WSVVISMILIM
-24 IFPGSIVLGEETKS
+24 ISPGSIVLGEETKS

-134 GNSNIRKGISYPVSI
+134 GNSNIRKGVSYPVSI
-149 DLNGKPSTI
+149 DLNGKPSTV

-169 SGRQYPLMYKTAD
+169 SGGQYPLMYKTAD
-182 LPMAATDKEQGREY
+182 LPTAATDKEQGREY

-214 LGDGSDPNT
+214 LGDGVNPNT
-223 RSYLRNAQFVD
+223 RSYLSNADFFD
-234 NIPKGMALDVNSIK
+234 NIPKGMALDVNSIC
-248 IIKGNYFEKNNKDN
+248 IKRMGYHDERSS
-262 YDWLPKDV
+262 DV
-270 TRDFLERNDGIIANT
+270 TKDFWESNRIKADT

-295 RYERYTVIYETRI
+295 RYERYTIIYETRI

-355 KNNPNDQKIKY
+355 TNNLNDQKIKY
-366 DIKFDSYGYFFKNTL
+366 DIKFDSYGYFFKDTL

-394 KITSTD
+394 KITATD
-400 QFITDFNENT
+400 QFITDFDENT

-432 EASMKNVSPGDE
+432 EASMKNVGSGE
-444 VKNIAYINGNP
+444 VVKNIAYVNGNP
-455 TNEVSTKKNPL
+455 TNEVSTRKNPIVKFVL
-466 VEIIKVSK
+466 STEY
-474 DDAESNLLEG
+474 DDPSLIEG
-484 AVFKLTTKGGKA
+484 AVFKLTTKEGET
-496 VKDVY
+496 VRDIY
-501 NQYIKTFTSSSEGP
+501 NKEIKTFTFKNGEPVS
-515 IKFELPNGDYKLEE
+515 FELPDGVYNLEQ
-529 IKAPKGYKLDKT
+529 IKAPEGYKLNKTPIQFIVNEDSKVVKVPWEGNPIKT
-541 TIGFTV
+541 TV
-547 NDESKIVKLIVK
+547 NLAIH
-559 DEPLPTSCNLVINKI
+559 KI
-574 NEKGV
+574 NEKGL
-579 PILGARFKF
+579 PILGANFKL

-599 FAYNKNSK
+599 FAYNKNFK
-607 VYELDQMGDGKLT
+607 VYELDPMGGGKLI
-620 PSKND
+620 PSKD
-625 ASFKINNLPYGKYI
+625 GASFKINNLPYGKYI
-639 LKEVQAPKGYKLSE
+639 LKEVKAPKGYKLSD
-653 DIYITLDYKK
+653 DIYITLDFEE
-663 SFYKIGK
+663 SFYRVGK
-670 EGEEIILN
+670 EGKKIILN
-678 KNTETNTYDISVK
+678 KNTETNTYDISVE
-691 NIPRIILPETGG
+691 NVPRIILPETGG
-703 SGTFKFSFIGI
+703 SGTSKFSFIGI
-714 TLLAGVLSLLV
+714 TLLAAVLSLV
-725 TTEFILRE
+725 STTEFVLKERE
-733 RKN
+733 N

>member
-1 MKNSKNFNIFIL
+1 MKNSKNFNIFTL
-13 WSVVIFMILIM
+13 WSVVISMIVIM

-134 GNSNIRKGISYPVSI
+134 GNSNIRKGVSYPVSI
-149 DLNGKPSTI
+149 DLNGKPSTV

-169 SGRQYPLMYKTAD
+169 SGGQYPLMYKTAD
-182 LPMAATDKEQGREY
+182 LPTAATDKEQGREY

-214 LGDGSDPNT
+214 LGDGVNPNT
-223 RSYLRNAQFVD
+223 RSYLSNADFFD
-234 NIPKGMALDVNSIK
+234 NIPKGMALDVNSIC
-248 IIKGNYFEKNNKDN
+248 IKRMGY
-262 YDWLPKDV
+262 YDERSSDV
-270 TRDFLERNDGIIANT
+270 TKDFWESNRIKADT

-366 DIKFDSYGYFFKNTL
+366 DIKFDSYGYFFKDTL

-394 KITSTD
+394 KITATD
-400 QFITDFNENT
+400 QFITDFDENT

-432 EASMKNVSPGDE
+432 EASMKNVGPGE
-444 VKNIAYINGNP
+444 VVKNIAYVNGNP
-455 TNEVSTKKNPL
+455 TNEVSTRKNPI
-466 VEIIKVSK
+466 VEFILSAEY
-474 DDAESNLLEG
+474 DDPSLLEG
-484 AVFKLTTKGGKA
+484 AVFKLTTKEGET
-496 VKDVY
+496 VRDIY
-501 NQYIKTFTSSSEGP
+501 NEEIKTFTFKNGDP
-515 IKFELPNGDYKLEE
+515 LRFELPDGVYNLEQ
-529 IKAPKGYKLDKT
+529 IKAPEGYELNKTPIQFIVNEDSKVVKVPWEGNPIKT
-541 TIGFTV
+541 TV
-547 NDESKIVKLIVK
+547 NLAIH
-559 DEPLPTSCNLVINKI
+559 KI

-579 PILGARFKF
+579 PILGANFKL

-599 FAYNKNSK
+599 FAYNKNFK
-607 VYELDQMGDGKLT
+607 VYELDPMGGGKLI
-620 PSKND
+620 PSKD
-625 ASFKINNLPYGKYI
+625 GASFKINNLPYGKYI
-639 LKEVQAPKGYKLSE
+639 LKEVKAPKGYKLSD
-653 DIYITLDYKK
+653 DIYITLDFEE
-663 SFYKIGK
+663 SFYRVGK
-670 EGEEIILN
+670 EGEKIILN
-678 KNTETNTYDISVK
+678 KNTETNTYDISVE
-691 NIPRIILPETGG
+691 NVPRIILPETGG
-703 SGTFKFSFIGI
+703 SGTSKFSFIGI
-714 TLLAGVLSLLV
+714 TLLAGVLSLV
-725 TTEFILRE
+725 STTEFVLKERE
-733 RKN
+733 NW

>member
-1 MKNSKNFNIFIL
+1 MKNSKNFNIFTL
-13 WSVVIFMILIM
+13 WSVVISMILIM
-24 IFPGSIVLGEETKS
+24 ISPGSIVLGEEAKS

-134 GNSNIRKGISYPVSI
+134 GNSNIRKGVSYPVSI
-149 DLNGKPSTI
+149 DLNGKPSTV

-169 SGRQYPLMYKTAD
+169 SGGQYPLMYKTAD
-182 LPMAATDKEQGREY
+182 LPTAATDKEQGREY

-214 LGDGSDPNT
+214 LGDGVNPNT
-223 RSYLRNAQFVD
+223 RSYLSNADFFD
-234 NIPKGMALDVNSIK
+234 NIPKGMALDVNSIC
-248 IIKGNYFEKNNKDN
+248 IKRMGYHDERSS
-262 YDWLPKDV
+262 DV
-270 TRDFLERNDGIIANT
+270 TKDFWESYRIKADT

-366 DIKFDSYGYFFKNTL
+366 DIKFDSYGYFFKDTL

-394 KITSTD
+394 KITATD
-400 QFITDFNENT
+400 QFITDFDENT

-432 EASMKNVSPGDE
+432 EASMKNVGPGE
-444 VKNIAYINGNP
+444 VVKNIAYVNGNP
-455 TNEVSTKKNPL
+455 TNEVSTRKNPIVKFVL
-466 VEIIKVSK
+466 SAEY
-474 DDAESNLLEG
+474 DDPSLIEG
-484 AVFKLTTKGGKA
+484 AVFKLTTKEGET
-496 VKDVY
+496 VRDIY
-501 NQYIKTFTSSSEGP
+501 NEEIKTFTFKNGEPVS
-515 IKFELPNGDYKLEE
+515 FELPDGVYNLEQ
-529 IKAPKGYKLDKT
+529 IKAPEGYELNKTPIQFIVNEDSKVVKVPWEGNPIKT
-541 TIGFTV
+541 TV
-547 NDESKIVKLIVK
+547 NLAIH
-559 DEPLPTSCNLVINKI
+559 KI
-574 NEKGV
+574 NEKGL
-579 PILGARFKF
+579 PILGANFKL

-599 FAYNKNSK
+599 FAYNKNFK
-607 VYELDQMGDGKLT
+607 VYELDPMGGGKLI
-620 PSKND
+620 PSKD
-625 ASFKINNLPYGKYI
+625 GASFKINNLPYGKYI
-639 LKEVQAPKGYKLSE
+639 LKEVKAPKGYKLSD
-653 DIYITLDYKK
+653 DIYITLDFEE
-663 SFYKIGK
+663 SFYRVGK
-670 EGEEIILN
+670 QGEKIILN
-678 KNTETNTYDISVK
+678 KNTETNTYDISVE
-691 NIPRIILPETGG
+691 NVPRIILPETGG
-703 SGTFKFSFIGI
+703 SGTSKFSFIGI
-714 TLLAGVLSLLV
+714 TLLAAVLSLV
-725 TTEFILRE
+725 STTEFVLKERE
-733 RKN
+733 N

>member
-1 MKNSKNFNIFIL
+1 MKNSKNFNIFTL
-13 WSVVIFMILIM
+13 WSVVISMIVIM
-24 IFPGSIVLGEETKS
+24 IFPGSIVLGKESKS

-134 GNSNIRKGISYPVSI
+134 GNSNIRKGVSYPVSI
-149 DLNGKPSTI
+149 DLNGKPSTV

-169 SGRQYPLMYKTAD
+169 SGGQYPLMYKTAD
-182 LPMAATDKEQGREY
+182 LPTAATDKEQGKEY

-214 LGDGSDPNT
+214 LGDGVNPNT
-223 RSYLRNAQFVD
+223 RSYLSNADFFD
-234 NIPKGMALDVNSIK
+234 NIPKGMALDVNSIC
-248 IIKGNYFEKNNKDN
+248 IKRMGY
-262 YDWLPKDV
+262 YDERSSDV
-270 TRDFLERNDGIIANT
+270 TKDFWESNRIKADT

-366 DIKFDSYGYFFKNTL
+366 DIKFDSYGYFFKDTL

-394 KITSTD
+394 KITATD

-432 EASMKNVSPGDE
+432 EASMKNVGPGE
-444 VKNIAYINGNP
+444 VVKNIAYVNGNP
-455 TNEVSTKKNPL
+455 TNEVSTRKNPI
-466 VEIIKVSK
+466 VEFILSAEY
-474 DDAESNLLEG
+474 DDPSLLEG
-484 AVFKLTTKGGKA
+484 AVFKLTTKEGET
-496 VKDVY
+496 VRDIY
-501 NQYIKTFTSSSEGP
+501 NEEIKTFTFKGGDTLS
-515 IKFELPNGDYKLEE
+515 FELPDGVYNLEQ
-529 IKAPKGYKLDKT
+529 IKAPEGYELNKTPIQFIVNEDSKVVKVPWEGNPIKT
-541 TIGFTV
+541 TV
-547 NDESKIVKLIVK
+547 NLEIH
-559 DEPLPTSCNLVINKI
+559 KI
-574 NEKGV
+574 NEKGL
-579 PILGARFKF
+579 PILGANFKL

-599 FAYNKNSK
+599 FAYNKNLK
-607 VYELDQMGDGKLT
+607 VYELDPMGGGKLI
-620 PSKND
+620 PSKD
-625 ASFKINNLPYGKYI
+625 GASFKINNLPYGKYI
-639 LKEVQAPKGYKLSE
+639 LKEVKAPKGYKLSD
-653 DIYITLDYKK
+653 DIYITLDSEE
-663 SFYKIGK
+663 SFYRVRKQ
-670 EGEEIILN
+670 GEKIILN
-678 KNTETNTYDISVK
+678 KNTETNTYDISVE
-691 NIPRIILPETGG
+691 NVPRIILPETGG
-703 SGTFKFSFIGI
+703 SGTSKFSFIGI
-714 TLLAGVLSLLV
+714 TLLAGVLSLV
-725 TTEFILRE
+725 STTEFVLKERE
-733 RKN
+733 N

>member
-1 MKNSKNFNIFIL
+1 MKNSKNFNIFTL
-13 WSVVIFMILIM
+13 WSVVISMIVIM
-24 IFPGSIVLGEETKS
+24 IFPGSIVLGEEAKS

-134 GNSNIRKGISYPVSI
+134 GNSNIRKGVSYPVSI
-149 DLNGKPSTI
+149 DLNGKPSTV

-169 SGRQYPLMYKTAD
+169 SGGQYPLMYKTAD
-182 LPMAATDKEQGREY
+182 LPTAATDKEQGREY

-214 LGDGSDPNT
+214 LGDGVNPNT
-223 RSYLRNAQFVD
+223 RSYLSNADFFD
-234 NIPKGMALDVNSIK
+234 NIPKGMALDVNSIC
-248 IIKGNYFEKNNKDN
+248 IKRMGY
-262 YDWLPKDV
+262 YDERISDV
-270 TRDFLERNDGIIANT
+270 TKDFWESNRIKADT

-366 DIKFDSYGYFFKNTL
+366 DIKFDSYGYFFKDTL

-394 KITSTD
+394 KITATD
-400 QFITDFNENT
+400 QFITDFDENT

-417 SNGDIDAKKP
+417 NNGDIDAKKP

-432 EASMKNVSPGDE
+432 EASMKNVGPGE
-444 VKNIAYINGNP
+444 VVKNIAYVNGNP
-455 TNEVSTKKNPL
+455 TNEVSTRKNPI
-466 VEIIKVSK
+466 VEFILSAEY
-474 DDAESNLLEG
+474 DDPSLLEG
-484 AVFKLTTKGGKA
+484 AVFKLTTKEGET
-496 VKDVY
+496 VRDIY
-501 NQYIKTFTSSSEGP
+501 NEEIKTFTFKNGDP
-515 IKFELPNGDYKLEE
+515 LRFELPDGVYNLEQ
-529 IKAPKGYKLDKT
+529 IKAPEGYELNKTPIQFIVNEDSKVVKVPWEGNPIKT
-541 TIGFTV
+541 TV
-547 NDESKIVKLIVK
+547 NLAIH
-559 DEPLPTSCNLVINKI
+559 KI

-579 PILGARFKF
+579 PILGANFKL

-599 FAYNKNSK
+599 FAYNKNLK
-607 VYELDQMGDGKLT
+607 VYELDPMGGGKLI
-620 PSKND
+620 PSKD
-625 ASFKINNLPYGKYI
+625 GASFKINNLPYGKYI
-639 LKEVQAPKGYKLSE
+639 LKEVKAPKGYKLSD
-653 DIYITLDYKK
+653 DIYITLDFEE
-663 SFYKIGK
+663 SFYRVGK
-670 EGEEIILN
+670 EGKKIILN
-678 KNTETNTYDISVK
+678 KNTETNTYDISVE
-691 NIPRIILPETGG
+691 NVPRIILPETGG
-703 SGTFKFSFIGI
+703 SGTSKFSFIGI
-714 TLLAGVLSLLV
+714 TLLAGVLSLV
-725 TTEFILRE
+725 STTEFVLKERE
-733 RKN
+733 N

>member
-1 MKNSKNFNIFIL
+1 MKNSKNFNIFTL
-13 WSVVIFMILIM
+13 WSVVISMILIM
-24 IFPGSIVLGEETKS
+24 ISPGIIVLGEETKS

-94 EPKCPD
+94 EPKCHD

-134 GNSNIRKGISYPVSI
+134 GNSNIRKGVSYPVSI
-149 DLNGKPSTI
+149 DLNGKPSTV
-158 YITGEEYSHPS
+158 YITGEEYSNSS
-169 SGRQYPLMYKTAD
+169 SGGQYPLMYKTAD
-182 LPMAATDKEQGREY
+182 LPTAATDKEQGREY

-214 LGDGSDPNT
+214 LGDGVNPNT
-223 RSYLRNAQFVD
+223 RSYLSNADFFD
-234 NIPKGMALDVNSIK
+234 NIPKGMALDVNSIC
-248 IIKGNYFEKNNKDN
+248 IKRMGYHDERSS
-262 YDWLPKDV
+262 DV
-270 TRDFLERNDGIIANT
+270 TKDFWESNRIKADT

-366 DIKFDSYGYFFKNTL
+366 DIKFDSYGYFFKDTL

-394 KITSTD
+394 KITATD
-400 QFITDFNENT
+400 QFITDFDENT

-432 EASMKNVSPGDE
+432 EASMKNVGPGE
-444 VKNIAYINGNP
+444 VVKNIAYVNGNP
-455 TNEVSTKKNPL
+455 TNEVSTRKNPI

-474 DDAESNLLEG
+474 DDVESNLLEG
-484 AVFKLTTKGGKA
+484 AIFKLTTKDGKT

-501 NQYIKTFTSSSEGP
+501 NQLVKTFTTNSEGP
-515 IKFELPNGDYKLEE
+515 IRFELPNGDYKLEE
-529 IKAPKGYKLDKT
+529 IKAPNGYKLDQT
-541 TIGFTV
+541 PIEFTV
-547 NDESKIVKLIVK
+547 NDESKIVKVVAK
-559 DEPLPTSCNLVINKI
+559 DDPLPTTCNLVINKI
-574 NEKGV
+574 NEKEI
-579 PILGARFKF
+579 PILGAKFKLF
-588 FKEESPKKPIK
+588 EESNPKKVLK
-599 FAYNKNSK
+599 FSSQKNN
-607 VYELDQMGDGKLT
+607 YELNQNGVGKLT
-620 PSKND
+620 PSGKN
-625 ASFKINNLPYGKYI
+625 ASFKINNLPYGNYI
-639 LKEVQAPKGYKLSE
+639 LKEVQAPKGYKLSD
-653 DIYITLDYKK
+653 DIYITLGFEE
-663 SFYKIGK
+663 SFYRVGK
-670 EGEEIILN
+670 QGEKIILN
-678 KNTETNTYDISVK
+678 KNTETNTYNISVE
-691 NIPRIILPETGG
+691 NVPRIILPETGG
-703 SGTFKFSFIGI
+703 SGTSKFSFIGI
-714 TLLAGVLSLLV
+714 TLLAGVLSIV
-725 TTEFILRE
+725 STTKFVLKERE
-733 RKN
+733 N

>member
-1 MKNSKNFNIFIL
+1 MKNSKNFNIFTL
-13 WSVVIFMILIM
+13 WSVVISMIVIM
-24 IFPGSIVLGEETKS
+24 IFPGSIVLGEEAKS

-134 GNSNIRKGISYPVSI
+134 GNSNIRKGVSYPVSI
-149 DLNGKPSTI
+149 DLNGKPSTV
-158 YITGEEYSHPS
+158 YITGEEYSHPN
-169 SGRQYPLMYKTAD
+169 SGGQYPLMYKTAD
-182 LPMAATDKEQGREY
+182 LPTAATDKEQGREY

-214 LGDGSDPNT
+214 LGDGVNPNT
-223 RSYLRNAQFVD
+223 RSYLSNADFFD
-234 NIPKGMALDVNSIK
+234 NIPKGMALDINSIS
-248 IIKGNYFEKNNKDN
+248 IKRMGY
-262 YDWLPKDV
+262 YDERSSDV
-270 TRDFLERNDGIIANT
+270 TKDFWESNRIKADT

-366 DIKFDSYGYFFKNTL
+366 DIKFDSYGYFFKDTL

-394 KITSTD
+394 KITATD

-432 EASMKNVSPGDE
+432 EASMKNVGPGE
-444 VKNIAYINGNP
+444 IVKNIAYVNGNP
-455 TNEVSTKKNPL
+455 TNEVSTRKNPIVKFVL
-466 VEIIKVSK
+466 SAEY
-474 DDAESNLLEG
+474 DDPSLIEG
-484 AVFKLTTKGGKA
+484 AVFKLTTKEGET
-496 VKDVY
+496 VRDIY
-501 NQYIKTFTSSSEGP
+501 NEEIKTFTFRNGEPVS
-515 IKFELPNGDYKLEE
+515 FELPDGVYNLEQ
-529 IKAPKGYKLDKT
+529 IKAPEGYEINKTPIQFIVNEDSKVVKVPWEGNPIKT
-541 TIGFTV
+541 TV
-547 NDESKIVKLIVK
+547 NLAIH
-559 DEPLPTSCNLVINKI
+559 KI

-579 PILGARFKF
+579 PILGANFKL

-599 FAYNKNSK
+599 FAYNKNFK
-607 VYELDQMGDGKLT
+607 VYELDPMGGGKLI
-620 PSKND
+620 PSKD
-625 ASFKINNLPYGKYI
+625 GASFKINNLPYGKYI
-639 LKEVQAPKGYKLSE
+639 LKEVKAPKGYKLSD
-653 DIYITLDYKK
+653 DIYITLGFEE
-663 SFYKIGK
+663 SFYRVGK
-670 EGEEIILN
+670 EGKKIILN
-678 KNTETNTYDISVK
+678 KNTETNTYDISVE
-691 NIPRIILPETGG
+691 NVPRIILPETGG
-703 SGTFKFSFIGI
+703 SGTSKFSFIGI
-714 TLLAGVLSLLV
+714 TLLAAVLSLV
-725 TTEFILRE
+725 STTEFVLKERE
-733 RKN
+733 N

>member
-1 MKNSKNFNIFIL
+1 MKNSKNFNIFTL
-13 WSVVIFMILIM
+13 WSVVISMIVIM

-134 GNSNIRKGISYPVSI
+134 GNSNIRKGVSYPVSI
-149 DLNGKPSTI
+149 DLNGKPSTV

-169 SGRQYPLMYKTAD
+169 SGGQYPLMYKTAD
-182 LPMAATDKEQGREY
+182 LPTAATDKEQGREY

-214 LGDGSDPNT
+214 LGDGVNPNT
-223 RSYLRNAQFVD
+223 RSYLSNADFFD
-234 NIPKGMALDVNSIK
+234 NIPKGMALDVNSIC
-248 IIKGNYFEKNNKDN
+248 IKRMGY
-262 YDWLPKDV
+262 YDERSSDV
-270 TRDFLERNDGIIANT
+270 TKDFWESNRIKADT

-366 DIKFDSYGYFFKNTL
+366 DIKFDSYGYFFKDTL

-394 KITSTD
+394 KITATD
-400 QFITDFNENT
+400 QFITDFDENT

-432 EASMKNVSPGDE
+432 EASMKNVGPGE
-444 VKNIAYINGNP
+444 VVKNIAYVNGNP
-455 TNEVSTKKNPL
+455 TNEVSTRKNPI
-466 VEIIKVSK
+466 VEFILSAEY
-474 DDAESNLLEG
+474 DDPSLLEG
-484 AVFKLTTKGGKA
+484 AVFKLTTKEGET
-496 VKDVY
+496 VRDIY
-501 NQYIKTFTSSSEGP
+501 NEEIKTFTFKDGESLR
-515 IKFELPNGDYKLEE
+515 FELPDGVYNLEQ
-529 IKAPKGYKLDKT
+529 IKAPEGYELNKTPIQFIVNEDSKVVKVPWEGNPIKT
-541 TIGFTV
+541 TV
-547 NDESKIVKLIVK
+547 NLAIH
-559 DEPLPTSCNLVINKI
+559 KI
-574 NEKGV
+574 NEKGL
-579 PILGARFKF
+579 PILGANFKL

-599 FAYNKNSK
+599 FAYNKNLK
-607 VYELDQMGDGKLT
+607 VYELDSMGSGKLI
-620 PSKND
+620 PSKD
-625 ASFKINNLPYGKYI
+625 GASFKINNLPYGKYI
-639 LKEVQAPKGYKLSE
+639 LKEVKAPKGYKLSD
-653 DIYITLDYKK
+653 DIYITLGFEE
-663 SFYKIGK
+663 SFYRVGK
-670 EGEEIILN
+670 EGKKIILN
-678 KNTETNTYDISVK
+678 KNTETNTYDISVE
-691 NIPRIILPETGG
+691 NVPRIILPETGS
-703 SGTFKFSFIGI
+703 SGTSKFSFIGI
-714 TLLAGVLSLLV
+714 TLLACVLSLV
-725 TTEFILRE
+725 STTEFVLKERE
-733 RKN
+733 N

>member
-1 MKNSKNFNIFIL
+1 MKNSKNFNIFTL
-13 WSVVIFMILIM
+13 WSVVISMIVIM

-134 GNSNIRKGISYPVSI
+134 GNSNIRKGVSYPVSI
-149 DLNGKPSTI
+149 DLNGKPSTV

-169 SGRQYPLMYKTAD
+169 SGGQYPLMYKTAD
-182 LPMAATDKEQGREY
+182 LPTAATDKEQGREY

-214 LGDGSDPNT
+214 LGDGVNPNT
-223 RSYLRNAQFVD
+223 RSYLSNADFFD
-234 NIPKGMALDVNSIK
+234 NIPKGMALDVNSIC
-248 IIKGNYFEKNNKDN
+248 IKRMGY
-262 YDWLPKDV
+262 YDERSSDV
-270 TRDFLERNDGIIANT
+270 TKDFWESNRIKADT

-366 DIKFDSYGYFFKNTL
+366 DIKFDSYGYFFKDTL

-394 KITSTD
+394 KITATD
-400 QFITDFNENT
+400 QFITDFDENT

-432 EASMKNVSPGDE
+432 EASMKNVGPGE
-444 VKNIAYINGNP
+444 IVKNIAYVNGNP
-455 TNEVSTKKNPL
+455 TNEVSTRKNPIVKFVL
-466 VEIIKVSK
+466 SAEY
-474 DDAESNLLEG
+474 DDPSLIEG
-484 AVFKLTTKGGKA
+484 AVFKLTTKEGET
-496 VKDVY
+496 VRDIY
-501 NQYIKTFTSSSEGP
+501 NEEIKTFIFKNGEP
-515 IKFELPNGDYKLEE
+515 LRFELPDGVYSLEQ
-529 IKAPKGYKLDKT
+529 IKAPEGYELNKTPIQFIVNEDSKVVKVPWEGNPIKT
-541 TIGFTV
+541 TV
-547 NDESKIVKLIVK
+547 NLAIH
-559 DEPLPTSCNLVINKI
+559 KI
-574 NEKGV
+574 NEKGL
-579 PILGARFKF
+579 PILGANFKL
-588 FKEESPKKPIK
+588 FKEESTKKPIK
-599 FAYNKNSK
+599 FAYNKNLK
-607 VYELDQMGDGKLT
+607 VYELDPMGGGKLI
-620 PSKND
+620 PSKD
-625 ASFKINNLPYGKYI
+625 GASFKINNLPYGKYI
-639 LKEVQAPKGYKLSE
+639 LKEVKAPKGYKLSD
-653 DIYITLDYKK
+653 DIYITLDFEE
-663 SFYKIGK
+663 SFYRVGK
-670 EGEEIILN
+670 EGKKIILN
-678 KNTETNTYDISVK
+678 KNTETNTYDISVE
-691 NIPRIILPETGG
+691 NVPRIILPETGG
-703 SGTFKFSFIGI
+703 SGTSKFSFIGI
-714 TLLAGVLSLLV
+714 TLLAAVLSLV
-725 TTEFILRE
+725 STTEFVLKERE
-733 RKN
+733 N

>member
-1 MKNSKNFNIFIL
+1 MKNSKNFNIFTL
-13 WSVVIFMILIM
+13 WSVVISMILIM
-24 IFPGSIVLGEETKS
+24 ISPGIIVLGEETKS

-94 EPKCPD
+94 EPKCHD

-134 GNSNIRKGISYPVSI
+134 GNSNIRKGVSYPVSI
-149 DLNGKPSTI
+149 DLNGKPSTV
-158 YITGEEYSHPS
+158 YITGEEYSNSS
-169 SGRQYPLMYKTAD
+169 SGGQYPLMYKTAD
-182 LPMAATDKEQGREY
+182 LPTAATDKEQGREY

-214 LGDGSDPNT
+214 LGDGVNPNT
-223 RSYLRNAQFVD
+223 RSYLSNADFFD
-234 NIPKGMALDVNSIK
+234 NIPKGMALDVNSIC
-248 IIKGNYFEKNNKDN
+248 IKRMGY
-262 YDWLPKDV
+262 YDERSSDV
-270 TRDFLERNDGIIANT
+270 TKDFWESNRIKADT

-355 KNNPNDQKIKY
+355 TNNPNDQKIKY
-366 DIKFDSYGYFFKNTL
+366 DIKFDSYGYFFKDTL

-394 KITSTD
+394 KITATD
-400 QFITDFNENT
+400 QFITDFYENT

-432 EASMKNVSPGDE
+432 EASMKNVGPGE
-444 VKNIAYINGNP
+444 VVKNIAYVNGNP
-455 TNEVSTKKNPL
+455 TNEVSTRKNPI

-474 DDAESNLLEG
+474 DDVESNLLEG
-484 AVFKLTTKGGKA
+484 AVFKLTTKDGKT

-501 NQYIKTFTSSSEGP
+501 NQLVKTFTTNSEGP
-515 IKFELPNGDYKLEE
+515 IRFELPNGDYKLEE
-529 IKAPKGYKLDKT
+529 IKDPNGYKLDQT
-541 TIGFTV
+541 PIEFTV
-547 NDESKIVKLIVK
+547 NDESKIVKVVAK
-559 DEPLPTSCNLVINKI
+559 DDPLSTTCNLVINKI
-574 NEKGV
+574 NEKEI
-579 PILGARFKF
+579 PILGAKFKLF
-588 FKEESPKKPIK
+588 EESNPKKVLK
-599 FAYNKNSK
+599 FSSQKNN
-607 VYELDQMGDGKLT
+607 YELNQNGVGKLT
-620 PSKND
+620 PSGKN
-625 ASFKINNLPYGKYI
+625 ASFKINNLPYGNYI
-639 LKEVQAPKGYKLSE
+639 LKEVQAPKGYKLSD
-653 DIYITLDYKK
+653 DIYITLGFEE
-663 SFYKIGK
+663 SFYRVGK
-670 EGEEIILN
+670 EGEKIILN

-691 NIPRIILPETGG
+691 NVPRIILPETGG
-703 SGTFKFSFIGI
+703 CGTSKFSLIGI
-714 TLLAGVLSLLV
+714 TLLAGVLSIVSTIKFVLK
-725 TTEFILRE
+725 ERE
-733 RKN
+733 N

>member
-1 MKNSKNFNIFIL
+1 MKNSKNFNIFTL
-13 WSVVIFMILIM
+13 WSVVISMIVIM
-24 IFPGSIVLGEETKS
+24 IFPGSIVLGKESKS

-134 GNSNIRKGISYPVSI
+134 GNSNIRKGVSYPVSI
-149 DLNGKPSTI
+149 DLNGKPSTV

-169 SGRQYPLMYKTAD
+169 SGGQYPLMYKTAD
-182 LPMAATDKEQGREY
+182 LPTAATDKEQGREY

-214 LGDGSDPNT
+214 LGDGVNPNT
-223 RSYLRNAQFVD
+223 RSYLSNADFFD
-234 NIPKGMALDVNSIK
+234 NIPKGMALDVNSIC
-248 IIKGNYFEKNNKDN
+248 IKRMGY
-262 YDWLPKDV
+262 YDERSSDV
-270 TRDFLERNDGIIANT
+270 TKDFWESNRIKADT

-366 DIKFDSYGYFFKNTL
+366 DIKFDSYGYFFKDTL

-394 KITSTD
+394 KITATD

-432 EASMKNVSPGDE
+432 EASMKNVGPGE
-444 VKNIAYINGNP
+444 VVKNIAYVNGNP
-455 TNEVSTKKNPL
+455 TNEVSTKKNPI
-466 VEIIKVSK
+466 VEFILSAEY
-474 DDAESNLLEG
+474 DDSSLLEG
-484 AVFKLTTKGGKA
+484 AVFKLTTKEGET
-496 VKDVY
+496 VRDIY
-501 NQYIKTFTSSSEGP
+501 NEEIKTFTFKNGEP
-515 IKFELPNGDYKLEE
+515 LRFELPDGVYNLEQ
-529 IKAPKGYKLDKT
+529 IKAPDGYELNKTPIQFIVNEDSKVVKVPWEGNPIKT
-541 TIGFTV
+541 TV
-547 NDESKIVKLIVK
+547 NLAIH
-559 DEPLPTSCNLVINKI
+559 KI
-574 NEKGV
+574 NEKGL
-579 PILGARFKF
+579 PILGSNFKL

-599 FAYNKNSK
+599 FAYNKNFK
-607 VYELDQMGDGKLT
+607 VYELDPMGGGKLI
-620 PSKND
+620 PSKD
-625 ASFKINNLPYGKYI
+625 GASFKINNLPYGKYI
-639 LKEVQAPKGYKLSE
+639 LKEVKAPKGYKLSD
-653 DIYITLDYKK
+653 DIYITLGFEE
-663 SFYKIGK
+663 SFYRVGK
-670 EGEEIILN
+670 QGEKIILN
-678 KNTETNTYDISVK
+678 KNTETNTYDISVE
-691 NIPRIILPETGG
+691 NVPRIILPETGG
-703 SGTFKFSFIGI
+703 SGTSKFSFIGI
-714 TLLAGVLSLLV
+714 TLLAAVLSLV
-725 TTEFILRE
+725 STTEFVLKERE
-733 RKN
+733 N

>member
-1 MKNSKNFNIFIL
+1 MKNGKNFNIFTL
-13 WSVVIFMILIM
+13 WSVVISMIVIM
-24 IFPGSIVLGEETKS
+24 IFPGSIVLGKESKS

-134 GNSNIRKGISYPVSI
+134 GNSNIRKGVSYPVSI
-149 DLNGKPSTI
+149 DLNGKPSTV

-169 SGRQYPLMYKTAD
+169 SGGQYPLMYKTAD
-182 LPMAATDKEQGREY
+182 LPTAATDKEQGREY

-214 LGDGSDPNT
+214 LGDGVNPNT
-223 RSYLRNAQFVD
+223 RSYLSNADFFD
-234 NIPKGMALDVNSIK
+234 NIPKGMALDVNSIC
-248 IIKGNYFEKNNKDN
+248 IKRMGY
-262 YDWLPKDV
+262 YDERSSDV
-270 TRDFLERNDGIIANT
+270 TKDFWESNRIKADT

-366 DIKFDSYGYFFKNTL
+366 DIKFDSYGYFFKDTL

-394 KITSTD
+394 KITATD

-432 EASMKNVSPGDE
+432 EASMKNVGPGE
-444 VKNIAYINGNP
+444 VVKNIAYVNGNP
-455 TNEVSTKKNPL
+455 TNEVSTRKNPI
-466 VEIIKVSK
+466 VEFILSAEY
-474 DDAESNLLEG
+474 DDPSLLEG
-484 AVFKLTTKGGKA
+484 AVFKLTTKEGET
-496 VKDVY
+496 VRDIY
-501 NQYIKTFTSSSEGP
+501 NEEIKTFTFKNGDP
-515 IKFELPNGDYKLEE
+515 LRFELPDGVYNLEQ
-529 IKAPKGYKLDKT
+529 IKAPEGYELNKTPIQFIVNEDSKVVKVPWEGNPIKT
-541 TIGFTV
+541 TV
-547 NDESKIVKLIVK
+547 NLAIH
-559 DEPLPTSCNLVINKI
+559 KI
-574 NEKGV
+574 NEKGL
-579 PILGARFKF
+579 PILGSNFKL
-588 FKEESPKKPIK
+588 FKEENPKKPIK
-599 FAYNKNSK
+599 FAYNKNLK
-607 VYELDQMGDGKLT
+607 VYELDPMGGGKLI
-620 PSKND
+620 PSKD
-625 ASFKINNLPYGKYI
+625 GASFKINNLPYGKYI
-639 LKEVQAPKGYKLSE
+639 LKEVKAPKGYKLSD
-653 DIYITLDYKK
+653 DIYITLGFEE
-663 SFYKIGK
+663 SFYRVGK
-670 EGEEIILN
+670 QGEKIILN
-678 KNTETNTYDISVK
+678 KNTETNTYDISVE
-691 NIPRIILPETGG
+691 NVPRIILPETGG
-703 SGTFKFSFIGI
+703 SGTSKFSFIGI
-714 TLLAGVLSLLV
+714 TLLAAVLSLV
-725 TTEFILRE
+725 STTEFVLKERE
-733 RKN
+733 N

>member
-1 MKNSKNFNIFIL
+1 MKNSKNFNIFTL
-13 WSVVIFMILIM
+13 WSVVISMILIM
-24 IFPGSIVLGEETKS
+24 ISPGSIVLGEETKS

-94 EPKCPD
+94 EPKCHD

-134 GNSNIRKGISYPVSI
+134 GNSNIRKGVSYPVSI
-149 DLNGKPSTI
+149 DLNGKPSTV
-158 YITGEEYSHPS
+158 YITGEEYSNSS
-169 SGRQYPLMYKTAD
+169 SGGQYPLMYKTAD
-182 LPMAATDKEQGREY
+182 LPTAATDKEQGREY

-214 LGDGSDPNT
+214 LGDGVNPNT
-223 RSYLRNAQFVD
+223 RSYLSNADFFD
-234 NIPKGMALDVNSIK
+234 NIPKGMALDINSIC
-248 IIKGNYFEKNNKDN
+248 IKRMGY
-262 YDWLPKDV
+262 YDERSSDV
-270 TRDFLERNDGIIANT
+270 TKDFWESNRIKADT

-295 RYERYTVIYETRI
+295 RYERYTIIYETRI

-355 KNNPNDQKIKY
+355 KNNLNDQKIKY
-366 DIKFDSYGYFFKNTL
+366 DIKFDSYGYFFKDTL

-394 KITSTD
+394 KITATD
-400 QFITDFNENT
+400 QFITDFDENT

-432 EASMKNVSPGDE
+432 EASMKNVGPGE
-444 VKNIAYINGNP
+444 VVKNIAYVNGNP
-455 TNEVSTKKNPL
+455 TNEVSTRKNPI

-474 DDAESNLLEG
+474 DDVESNLLEG
-484 AVFKLTTKGGKA
+484 AIFKLTTKDGKT

-501 NQYIKTFTSSSEGP
+501 NKGVKTFTTSSEGS
-515 IKFELPNGDYKLEE
+515 IRFELPNGDYKLEE
-529 IKAPKGYKLDKT
+529 IKAPNGYKLDQT
-541 TIGFTV
+541 PIEFTV
-547 NDESKIVKLIVK
+547 NDESKIVKVVAK
-559 DEPLPTSCNLVINKI
+559 DDPLPTTCNLVINKI
-574 NEKGV
+574 NEKEI
-579 PILGARFKF
+579 PILGAKFKLF
-588 FKEESPKKPIK
+588 EESNPKKVLK
-599 FAYNKNSK
+599 FSSQKNN
-607 VYELDQMGDGKLT
+607 YELNQNGVGKLT
-620 PSKND
+620 PSGKN
-625 ASFKINNLPYGKYI
+625 ASFKINNLPYGNYI
-639 LKEVQAPKGYKLSE
+639 LKEVQAPKGYKLSD
-653 DIYITLDYKK
+653 DIYITLGFEE
-663 SFYKIGK
+663 SFYRVGK
-670 EGEEIILN
+670 QGEKIILN
-678 KNTETNTYDISVK
+678 KNTETNTYNISVE
-691 NIPRIILPETGG
+691 NVPRIILPETGG
-703 SGTFKFSFIGI
+703 SGTSKFSFIGI
-714 TLLAGVLSLLV
+714 ILLAGVLSIV
-725 TTEFILRE
+725 STTKFVLKERE
-733 RKN
+733 N

>member
-1 MKNSKNFNIFIL
+1 MKNSKNFNIFTL
-13 WSVVIFMILIM
+13 WSVVISMIVIM
-24 IFPGSIVLGEETKS
+24 IFPGSIVLGKESKS

-134 GNSNIRKGISYPVSI
+134 GNSNIRKGVSYPISI
-149 DLNGKPSTI
+149 DLNGKPSTV

-169 SGRQYPLMYKTAD
+169 SGGQYPLMYKTAD
-182 LPMAATDKEQGREY
+182 LPTAATDKEQGREY

-214 LGDGSDPNT
+214 LGDGVNPNT
-223 RSYLRNAQFVD
+223 RSYLSNADFFD
-234 NIPKGMALDVNSIK
+234 NIPKGMALDVNSIC
-248 IIKGNYFEKNNKDN
+248 IKRMGY
-262 YDWLPKDV
+262 YDERSSDV
-270 TRDFLERNDGIIANT
+270 TKDFWESNRIKADT

-366 DIKFDSYGYFFKNTL
+366 DIKFDSYGYFFKDTL

-394 KITSTD
+394 KITATD

-432 EASMKNVSPGDE
+432 EASMKNVGPGE
-444 VKNIAYINGNP
+444 VVKNIAYVNGNP
-455 TNEVSTKKNPL
+455 TNEVSTKKNPI
-466 VEIIKVSK
+466 VEFILSAEY
-474 DDAESNLLEG
+474 DDPSLLEG
-484 AVFKLTTKGGKA
+484 AVFKLTTKEGET
-496 VKDVY
+496 VRDIY
-501 NQYIKTFTSSSEGP
+501 NEEIKTFTFKNGEP
-515 IKFELPNGDYKLEE
+515 LRFELPDGVYNLEQ
-529 IKAPKGYKLDKT
+529 IKAPEGYELNKTPIQFIVNEDSKVVKLPWEGNPIKT
-541 TIGFTV
+541 TV
-547 NDESKIVKLIVK
+547 NLEIH
-559 DEPLPTSCNLVINKI
+559 KI
-574 NEKGV
+574 NEKGL
-579 PILGARFKF
+579 PILGANFKL

-599 FAYNKNSK
+599 FAYNKNFK
-607 VYELDQMGDGKLT
+607 VYELDSMGGGKLI
-620 PSKND
+620 PSKD
-625 ASFKINNLPYGKYI
+625 GASFKINNLPYGKYI
-639 LKEVQAPKGYKLSE
+639 LKEVKAPKGYKLSD
-653 DIYITLDYKK
+653 DIYITLDSEE
-663 SFYKIGK
+663 SFYRVGK
-670 EGEEIILN
+670 QGKKIILN
-678 KNTETNTYDISVK
+678 KNTETNTYDISVE
-691 NIPRIILPETGG
+691 NFPRIILPETGG
-703 SGTFKFSFIGI
+703 SGTSKFSFIGI
-714 TLLAGVLSLLV
+714 TLLAGVLSLV
-725 TTEFILRE
+725 STTEFVLKERE
-733 RKN
+733 N

>member
-1 MKNSKNFNIFIL
+1 MKNSKNFNIFTL
-13 WSVVIFMILIM
+13 WSVVISMIVIM
-24 IFPGSIVLGEETKS
+24 IFPGSIVLGKESKS

-134 GNSNIRKGISYPVSI
+134 GNSNIRKGVSYPVSI
-149 DLNGKPSTI
+149 DLNGKPSTV

-169 SGRQYPLMYKTAD
+169 SGGQYPLMYKTAD
-182 LPMAATDKEQGREY
+182 LPTAATDKEQGREY

-214 LGDGSDPNT
+214 LGDGVNPNT
-223 RSYLRNAQFVD
+223 RSYLSNADFFD
-234 NIPKGMALDVNSIK
+234 NIPKGMALDINSIS
-248 IIKGNYFEKNNKDN
+248 IKRMGY
-262 YDWLPKDV
+262 YDERSSDV
-270 TRDFLERNDGIIANT
+270 TKDFWESNRIKADT

-366 DIKFDSYGYFFKNTL
+366 DIKFDSYGYFFKDTL

-394 KITSTD
+394 KITATD

-432 EASMKNVSPGDE
+432 EASMKNVGPGE
-444 VKNIAYINGNP
+444 IVKNIAYVNGNP
-455 TNEVSTKKNPL
+455 TNEVSTRKNPI
-466 VEIIKVSK
+466 VEFVLS
-474 DDAESNLLEG
+474 AEYDEPSLLEG
-484 AVFKLTTKGGKA
+484 AVFKLTTKEGKT
-496 VKDVY
+496 VRDIY
-501 NQYIKTFTSSSEGP
+501 NEEIKTFIFKNGEP
-515 IKFELPNGDYKLEE
+515 LRFELPDGVYNLEQ
-529 IKAPKGYKLDKT
+529 IKAPDGYELNKTPIQFIVNEDSKVVKVPWEGNPIKT
-541 TIGFTV
+541 TV
-547 NDESKIVKLIVK
+547 NLAIH
-559 DEPLPTSCNLVINKI
+559 KI
-574 NEKGV
+574 NEKGI
-579 PILGARFKF
+579 PILGSNFKL

-599 FAYNKNSK
+599 FAYNKNFK
-607 VYELDQMGDGKLT
+607 VYELDPMGGGKLI
-620 PSKND
+620 PSKD
-625 ASFKINNLPYGKYI
+625 GASFKINNLPYGKYI
-639 LKEVQAPKGYKLSE
+639 LKEVKAPKGYKLSD
-653 DIYITLDYKK
+653 DIYITLGFEE
-663 SFYKIGK
+663 SFYRVGK
-670 EGEEIILN
+670 QGEKIILN
-678 KNTETNTYDISVK
+678 KNTETNTYDISVE
-691 NIPRIILPETGG
+691 NFPRIILPETGG
-703 SGTFKFSFIGI
+703 SGTSKFSFIGI
-714 TLLAGVLSLLV
+714 TLLAAVLSLV
-725 TTEFILRE
+725 STTEFVLKERE
-733 RKN
+733 N

>member
-1 MKNSKNFNIFIL
+1 MKNSKNFNIFTL
-13 WSVVIFMILIM
+13 WSVVISMILIM
-24 IFPGSIVLGEETKS
+24 ISPGIIVLGEETKS
-38 VQNDGAVEITSTT
+38 VQNDGVVEITSTT

-94 EPKCPD
+94 EPKCHD

-134 GNSNIRKGISYPVSI
+134 GNSNIRKGVSYPVSI
-149 DLNGKPSTI
+149 DLNGKPSTV
-158 YITGEEYSHPS
+158 YITGEEYSNSS
-169 SGRQYPLMYKTAD
+169 SGGQYPLMYKTAD
-182 LPMAATDKEQGREY
+182 LPTAATDKEQGREY

-214 LGDGSDPNT
+214 LGDGVNPNT
-223 RSYLRNAQFVD
+223 RSYLSNADFFD
-234 NIPKGMALDVNSIK
+234 NIPKGMALDVNSIC
-248 IIKGNYFEKNNKDN
+248 IKRMGY
-262 YDWLPKDV
+262 YDERSSDV
-270 TRDFLERNDGIIANT
+270 TKDFWESNRIKADT

-366 DIKFDSYGYFFKNTL
+366 DIKFDSYGYFFKDTL

-394 KITSTD
+394 KITATD
-400 QFITDFNENT
+400 QFITDFYENT

-432 EASMKNVSPGDE
+432 EASMKNVGPGE
-444 VKNIAYINGNP
+444 VVKNIAYVNGNP
-455 TNEVSTKKNPL
+455 TNEVSTRKNPI

-474 DDAESNLLEG
+474 DDVESNLLEG
-484 AVFKLTTKGGKA
+484 AIFKLTTKDGKT

-501 NQYIKTFTSSSEGP
+501 NQLVKTFTTSSEGS
-515 IKFELPNGDYKLEE
+515 IRFELPNGDYKLEE
-529 IKAPKGYKLDKT
+529 IKAPNGYKLDQT
-541 TIGFTV
+541 PIEFTV
-547 NDESKIVKLIVK
+547 NDESKIVKVVAK
-559 DEPLPTSCNLVINKI
+559 DEPLPTTCNLVINKI
-574 NEKGV
+574 NEKEI
-579 PILGARFKF
+579 PILGAKFKLF
-588 FKEESPKKPIK
+588 EESNPKKVLK
-599 FAYNKNSK
+599 FSSQKNN
-607 VYELDQMGDGKLT
+607 YELNQNGVGKLT
-620 PSKND
+620 PSGKN
-625 ASFKINNLPYGKYI
+625 ASFKINNLPYGNYI
-639 LKEVQAPKGYKLSE
+639 LKEVQAPKGYKLSD
-653 DIYITLDYKK
+653 DIYITLGFEE
-663 SFYKIGK
+663 SFYRVGK
-670 EGEEIILN
+670 QGEKIILN
-678 KNTETNTYDISVK
+678 KNTETNTYNISVE
-691 NIPRIILPETGG
+691 NVPRIILPETGG
-703 SGTFKFSFIGI
+703 SGTSKFSFIGI
-714 TLLAGVLSLLV
+714 ILLAGVLSIV
-725 TTEFILRE
+725 STTKFVLKERE
-733 RKN
+733 N

>member
-1 MKNSKNFNIFIL
+1 MKNSKNFNIFTL
-13 WSVVIFMILIM
+13 WSVVISMILIM
-24 IFPGSIVLGEETKS
+24 ISPGSIVLGEETKS

-94 EPKCPD
+94 EPKCHD

-134 GNSNIRKGISYPVSI
+134 GNSNIRKGVSYPVSI
-149 DLNGKPSTI
+149 DLNGKPSTV
-158 YITGEEYSHPS
+158 YITGEEYSNSS
-169 SGRQYPLMYKTAD
+169 SGGQYPLMYKTAD
-182 LPMAATDKEQGREY
+182 LPTAATDKEQGREY

-214 LGDGSDPNT
+214 LGDGVNPNT
-223 RSYLRNAQFVD
+223 RSYLSNADFFD
-234 NIPKGMALDVNSIK
+234 NIPKGMALDVNSIC
-248 IIKGNYFEKNNKDN
+248 IKRMGY
-262 YDWLPKDV
+262 YDERSSDV
-270 TRDFLERNDGIIANT
+270 TKDFWESNRIKADT

-323 DDDKELPS
+323 DDKELPS

-355 KNNPNDQKIKY
+355 KNNLNDQKIKY
-366 DIKFDSYGYFFKNTL
+366 DIKFDSYGYFFKDTL

-394 KITSTD
+394 KITATD
-400 QFITDFNENT
+400 QFITDFDENT
-410 KELVIKN
+410 KELIIKN

-432 EASMKNVSPGDE
+432 EASMKNVGPGE
-444 VKNIAYINGNP
+444 VVKNIAYVNGNP
-455 TNEVSTKKNPL
+455 TNEVSTRKNPI

-474 DDAESNLLEG
+474 DDVESNLLEG
-484 AVFKLTTKGGKA
+484 AIFKLTTKDGKT

-501 NQYIKTFTSSSEGP
+501 NQGVKTFTTSSEGP
-515 IKFELPNGDYKLEE
+515 ISFELPNGDYKLEE
-529 IKAPKGYKLDKT
+529 IKAPNGYKLDQT
-541 TIGFTV
+541 PIEFTV
-547 NDESKIVKLIVK
+547 NDESKIVKVVAK
-559 DEPLPTSCNLVINKI
+559 DEPLPTTCNLVINKI
-574 NEKGV
+574 NEKEI
-579 PILGARFKF
+579 PILGAKFKLF
-588 FKEESPKKPIK
+588 EESNPKKVLK
-599 FAYNKNSK
+599 FSSQKNN
-607 VYELDQMGDGKLT
+607 YELNQNGVGKLT
-620 PSKND
+620 PSGKN
-625 ASFKINNLPYGKYI
+625 ASFKINNLPYGNYI
-639 LKEVQAPKGYKLSE
+639 LKEVQAPKGYKLSD
-653 DIYITLDYKK
+653 DIYITLGFEE
-663 SFYKIGK
+663 SFYRVGK
-670 EGEEIILN
+670 QGEKIILN
-678 KNTETNTYDISVK
+678 KNTETNTYDISVE
-691 NIPRIILPETGG
+691 NVPRIILPETGG
-703 SGTFKFSFIGI
+703 SGTSKFSFIGI
-714 TLLAGVLSLLV
+714 TLLAGVLSIVSTIKFVLK
-725 TTEFILRE
+725 ERE
-733 RKN
+733 N

>member
-1 MKNSKNFNIFIL
+1 MKNSKNFNIFTL
-13 WSVVIFMILIM
+13 WSVVISMILIM
-24 IFPGSIVLGEETKS
+24 ISPGIIVLGEETKS

-94 EPKCPD
+94 EPKCHD

-134 GNSNIRKGISYPVSI
+134 GNSNIRKGVSYPVSI
-149 DLNGKPSTI
+149 DLNGKPSTV
-158 YITGEEYSHPS
+158 YITGEEYSNSS
-169 SGRQYPLMYKTAD
+169 SGGQYPLMYKTAD
-182 LPMAATDKEQGREY
+182 LPTAATDKEQGREY

-214 LGDGSDPNT
+214 LGDGVNPNT
-223 RSYLRNAQFVD
+223 RSYLSNADFFD
-234 NIPKGMALDVNSIK
+234 NIPKGMALDINSIC
-248 IIKGNYFEKNNKDN
+248 IKRMGY
-262 YDWLPKDV
+262 YDERSSDV
-270 TRDFLERNDGIIANT
+270 TKDFWESNRIKADT

-342 ALNVYKYVDKTKV
+342 ALNVYKYVDKAKV
-355 KNNPNDQKIKY
+355 TNNPNDQKIKY
-366 DIKFDSYGYFFKNTL
+366 DIKFDSYGYFFKDTL

-394 KITSTD
+394 KITATD
-400 QFITDFNENT
+400 QFITDFYENT

-432 EASMKNVSPGDE
+432 EASMKNVGPGE
-444 VKNIAYINGNP
+444 VVKNIAYVNGNP
-455 TNEVSTKKNPL
+455 TNEVSTRKNPI
-466 VEIIKVSK
+466 VEFILS
-474 DDAESNLLEG
+474 AEYYDPSLLEG
-484 AVFKLTTKGGKA
+484 AVFKLTTKDGKT

-501 NQYIKTFTSSSEGP
+501 NQVVKTFTTSSEGP
-515 IKFELPNGDYKLEE
+515 IRFELPNGDYKLEE
-529 IKAPKGYKLDKT
+529 IKAPNGYKLDQT
-541 TIGFTV
+541 PIEFTV
-547 NDESKIVKLIVK
+547 NDESKIVKVVAK
-559 DEPLPTSCNLVINKI
+559 DEPLPTTCNLVINKI
-574 NEKGV
+574 NEKEI
-579 PILGARFKF
+579 PILGAKFKLF
-588 FKEESPKKPIK
+588 EESNPKKVLK
-599 FAYNKNSK
+599 FSSQKNN
-607 VYELDQMGDGKLT
+607 YELNQNGVGKLT
-620 PSKND
+620 PSGKN
-625 ASFKINNLPYGKYI
+625 ASFKINNLPYGNYI
-639 LKEVQAPKGYKLSE
+639 LKEVQAPKGYKLSD
-653 DIYITLDYKK
+653 DIYITLGFEE
-663 SFYKIGK
+663 SFYRVGK
-670 EGEEIILN
+670 EGEKIILN
-678 KNTETNTYDISVK
+678 KNTETNTYDVSVK
-691 NIPRIILPETGG
+691 NVPRIILPETGG
-703 SGTFKFSFIGI
+703 CGTSKFSLIGI
-714 TLLAGVLSLLV
+714 TLLAGVLSIV
-725 TTEFILRE
+725 STTKFVLKERE
-733 RKN
+733 N

>member
-1 MKNSKNFNIFIL
+1 MKNSKNFNIFTL
-13 WSVVIFMILIM
+13 WSVVISMILIM
-24 IFPGSIVLGEETKS
+24 ISPGIIVLGEETKS

-94 EPKCPD
+94 EPKCHD

-134 GNSNIRKGISYPVSI
+134 GNSNIRKGVSYPVSI
-149 DLNGKPSTI
+149 DLNGKPSTV
-158 YITGEEYSHPS
+158 YITGEEYSNSS
-169 SGRQYPLMYKTAD
+169 SGGQYPLMYKTAD
-182 LPMAATDKEQGREY
+182 LPTAATDKEQGREY

-214 LGDGSDPNT
+214 LGDGVNPNT
-223 RSYLRNAQFVD
+223 RSYLSNADFFD
-234 NIPKGMALDVNSIK
+234 NIPKGMALDVNSIC
-248 IIKGNYFEKNNKDN
+248 IKRMGY
-262 YDWLPKDV
+262 YDERSSDV
-270 TRDFLERNDGIIANT
+270 TKDFGESNRIKADT

-342 ALNVYKYVDKTKV
+342 ALNVYKYVDKAKV
-355 KNNPNDQKIKY
+355 TNNPNDQKIKY
-366 DIKFDSYGYFFKNTL
+366 DIKFDSYGYFFKDTL

-394 KITSTD
+394 KITATD
-400 QFITDFNENT
+400 QFITDFYENT

-432 EASMKNVSPGDE
+432 EASMKNVGPGE
-444 VKNIAYINGNP
+444 VVKNIAYVNGNP
-455 TNEVSTKKNPL
+455 TNEVSTRKNPI

-474 DDAESNLLEG
+474 DDVESNLLEG
-484 AVFKLTTKGGKA
+484 AIFKLTTKDGKT
-496 VKDVY
+496 VNDVY
-501 NQYIKTFTSSSEGP
+501 NQWIKTFTTSSGGP
-515 IKFELPNGDYKLEE
+515 IRFELPNGDYKLEE
-529 IKAPKGYKLDKT
+529 IKAPNGYKLDQT
-541 TIGFTV
+541 PIEFTV
-547 NDESKIVKLIVK
+547 NDESKIVKVVAK
-559 DEPLPTSCNLVINKI
+559 DDPLPTTCNLVINKI
-574 NEKGV
+574 NEKEI
-579 PILGARFKF
+579 PILGAKFKLF
-588 FKEESPKKPIK
+588 EESNPKKFLK
-599 FAYNKNSK
+599 FSSQKNN
-607 VYELDQMGDGKLT
+607 YELNQNGVGKLT
-620 PSKND
+620 PSGKN
-625 ASFKINNLPYGKYI
+625 ASFKINNLPYGNYI
-639 LKEVQAPKGYKLSE
+639 LKEVQAPKGYKLSD
-653 DIYITLDYKK
+653 DIYITLGFEE
-663 SFYKIGK
+663 SFYRVGK
-670 EGEEIILN
+670 QGEKIILN
-678 KNTETNTYDISVK
+678 KNTETNTYDISVE
-691 NIPRIILPETGG
+691 NVPRIILPETGG
-703 SGTFKFSFIGI
+703 CGTSKFSLIGI
-714 TLLAGVLSLLV
+714 TLLAGVLSIV
-725 TTEFILRE
+725 STTKFVLKERE
-733 RKN
+733 N

>member
-1 MKNSKNFNIFIL
+1 MKNSKNFNIFTL
-13 WSVVIFMILIM
+13 WSVVIFMIVIM
-24 IFPGSIVLGEETKS
+24 IFPGSIVLGKESKS

-134 GNSNIRKGISYPVSI
+134 GNSNIRKGVSYPVSI
-149 DLNGKPSTI
+149 DLNGKPSTV

-169 SGRQYPLMYKTAD
+169 SGGQYPLMYKTAD
-182 LPMAATDKEQGREY
+182 LPTAATDKEQGKEY

-214 LGDGSDPNT
+214 LGDGVNPNT
-223 RSYLRNAQFVD
+223 RSYLSNADFFD
-234 NIPKGMALDVNSIK
+234 NIPKGMALDVNSIC
-248 IIKGNYFEKNNKDN
+248 IKRMGY
-262 YDWLPKDV
+262 YDERSSDV
-270 TRDFLERNDGIIANT
+270 TKDFWESNRIKADT

-366 DIKFDSYGYFFKNTL
+366 DIKFDSYGYFFKDTL

-394 KITSTD
+394 KITATD

-432 EASMKNVSPGDE
+432 EASMKNVGPGE
-444 VKNIAYINGNP
+444 VVKNIAYVNGNP
-455 TNEVSTKKNPL
+455 TNEVSTRKNPI
-466 VEIIKVSK
+466 VEFILSAEY
-474 DDAESNLLEG
+474 DDPSLLEG
-484 AVFKLTTKGGKA
+484 AVFKLTTKEGET
-496 VKDVY
+496 VRDIY
-501 NQYIKTFTSSSEGP
+501 NEEIKTFTFKNGEP
-515 IKFELPNGDYKLEE
+515 LRFELPDGVYSLEQ
-529 IKAPKGYKLDKT
+529 IKAPEGYELNKTPIQFIVNEDSKVVKVPWEGNPIKT
-541 TIGFTV
+541 T
-547 NDESKIVKLIVK
+547 L
-559 DEPLPTSCNLVINKI
+559 NLAIHKI
-574 NEKGV
+574 NEKGL
-579 PILGARFKF
+579 PILGSNFKL
-588 FKEESPKKPIK
+588 FKEESTKKPIK
-599 FAYNKNSK
+599 FAYNKNLK
-607 VYELDQMGDGKLT
+607 VYELDPMGGGKLI
-620 PSKND
+620 PSKD
-625 ASFKINNLPYGKYI
+625 GASFKINNLPYGKYI
-639 LKEVQAPKGYKLSE
+639 LKEVKAPKGYKLSD
-653 DIYITLDYKK
+653 DIYITLGFEE
-663 SFYKIGK
+663 SFYRVGK
-670 EGEEIILN
+670 QGEKIILN
-678 KNTETNTYDISVK
+678 KNTETNTYDISVE
-691 NIPRIILPETGG
+691 NFPRIILPETGG
-703 SGTFKFSFIGI
+703 SGTSKFSFIGI
-714 TLLAGVLSLLV
+714 TLLACVLSLV
-725 TTEFILRE
+725 STTEFVLKERE
-733 RKN
+733 N

>member
-1 MKNSKNFNIFIL
+1 MKKRKKCNIFIL
-13 WSVVIFMILIM
+13 WSIVISMILIM
-24 IFPGSIVLGEETKS
+24 ISPGSIVLGEEAKS

-134 GNSNIRKGISYPVSI
+134 GNSNIRKGVSYSVSI
-149 DLNGKPSTI
+149 DLNGKPSTV

-169 SGRQYPLMYKTAD
+169 SGGQYPLMYKTAD
-182 LPMAATDKEQGREY
+182 LPTAATDKEQGREY

-214 LGDGSDPNT
+214 LGDGVNPNT
-223 RSYLRNAQFVD
+223 RSYLSNVDFFD
-234 NIPKGMALDVNSIK
+234 NIPKGMALDVNSIR
-248 IIKGNYFEKNNKDN
+248 IKRMGYHDERSS
-262 YDWLPKDV
+262 DV
-270 TRDFLERNDGIIANT
+270 TKDFWESYRIKADT

-295 RYERYTVIYETRI
+295 RYERYTIIYETRI

-366 DIKFDSYGYFFKNTL
+366 DIKFDSYGYFFKDTL

-394 KITSTD
+394 KITATD

-432 EASMKNVSPGDE
+432 EASMKNVGPGGV
-444 VKNIAYINGNP
+444 VKNIAYVNGNP
-455 TNEVSTKKNPL
+455 TNEVSTRKNPIVKFL
-466 VEIIKVSK
+466 LSAEY
-474 DDAESNLLEG
+474 DDPSLIEG
-484 AVFKLTTKGGKA
+484 AVFKLTTKEGETA
-496 VKDVY
+496 RDIY
-501 NQYIKTFTSSSEGP
+501 NEEIKTFTFKNGEPVS
-515 IKFELPNGDYKLEE
+515 FELPDGVYNLEQ
-529 IKAPKGYKLDKT
+529 IKAPEGYELNKTPIQFIVNEDSKVVKVPWEGNPIKT
-541 TIGFTV
+541 TV
-547 NDESKIVKLIVK
+547 NLAIH
-559 DEPLPTSCNLVINKI
+559 KI
-574 NEKGV
+574 NEKGL
-579 PILGARFKF
+579 PILGANFKL

-599 FAYNKNSK
+599 FAYNKNFK
-607 VYELDQMGDGKLT
+607 VYELDPMGGGKLI
-620 PSKND
+620 PSKD
-625 ASFKINNLPYGKYI
+625 GASFKINNLPYGKYI
-639 LKEVQAPKGYKLSE
+639 LKEVKAPKGYKLSD
-653 DIYITLDYKK
+653 DIYITLDFEE
-663 SFYKIGK
+663 SFYRVGK
-670 EGEEIILN
+670 QGEKIILN
-678 KNTETNTYDISVK
+678 KNTETNTYDISVE
-691 NIPRIILPETGG
+691 NVPRIILPETGG
-703 SGTFKFSFIGI
+703 SGTSKFSFIGI
-714 TLLAGVLSLLV
+714 TLLAAVLSLV
-725 TTEFILRE
+725 STTEFVLKERE
-733 RKN
+733 N